1 MQQNAIL
8 SVVMDDLLELDNIS
22 LIKFFIKMKR
32 QLTSILLFSALLV
45 GGAST
50 FVSCKDYDSDAAY
63 EAQAQANK
71 TIAQLIAQQAK
82 DVKALSAAIDS
93 AKCTCTDAKTIALM
107 EKQLKENENIL
118 KTLKNHL
125 KTNIENDAEVQN
137 AIIKL
142 TTDSLK
148 NGELSNSVKKLIL
161 GDYQDLNTAIQK
173 SKAYEDILLKVTGN
187 SDSVKTI
194 WRDLYGDT
202 ETGTVGITKNVDQLL
217 KDMTYT
223 MALAQADSQ
232 RIDTLSA
239 RLYTEIE
246 NATNNVISQIPS
258 DEHINGLIGSKLA
271 DYYTKTDI
279 DNKIEDIQKQ
289 IDALKNSVDDIL
301 NKQVSGI
308 IIQASESPITG
319 YENTPFGV
327 QVNFLGAYYGHADEG
342 VEFANKK
349 LAGTLI
355 SDAADNAGII
365 YVTVNPANVDPSAIN
380 LKLVDSQ
387 GNEAPYKLEWA
398 NTDKILTAGV
408 SRAVS
413 TSKNGFYA
421 VKVSLDE
428 ESLNKAKVWTSED
441 AQKLKSVAKNLLDKL
456 RHPKSTNLQLGNI
469 ASTINSTFNN
479 RLKLYA
485 VEATWTQRGTDGKLV
500 DKKVTSAYKLAAS
513 PMSPLSFEFLKD
525 GINVDLPTIPTLQ
538 SIINFNDYKFNWTP
552 IEGMGNMKTS
562 VTLKGMPDLDN
573 IKVTM
578 DGKVQAPKVNVDK
591 ATITFGQTELKGEV
605 GKDGK
610 VTIDLSELQ
619 KNTTA
624 DVKVSVGDIKINPDD
639 VHITLDTSA
648 KKDMTYD
655 VEIPMDEFNKIID
668 NINNQVGNMIGNVN
682 GIVDKV
688 NKYTDAIDGQ
698 LISRINTYINKFE
711 NLLTKSNSLLQP
723 AMFYRTNGG
732 SFGQLARVAEGAS
745 YLKLNGSEAST
756 VFVASSYTAEL
767 LAPAYMKEIT
777 VDGGATLTGAG
788 QSGSKVVLKNGQ
800 YKVGFKATKAGVY
813 TITYNAVDYFGKT
826 VSKKFYVKVVK

>member
-82 DVKALSAAIDS
+82 DVEDLNLKLQAIKS
-93 AKCTCTDAKTIALM
+93 CSCTDEKT
-107 EKQLKENENIL
+107 KQLIEDQI
-118 KTLKNHL
+118 
-125 KTNIENDAEVQN
+125 KTNQNIIAELKRQMTDNITNDEAVKN
-137 AIIKL
+137 AIATL
-142 TTDSLK
+142 TKQT
-148 NGELSNSVKKLIL
+148 IL
-161 GDYQDLNTAIQK
+161 GSYADLNTAIQNSQVYK
-173 SKAYEDILLKVTGN
+173 DIMLKLAGN
-187 SDSVKTI
+187 NSELADSVKTI
-194 WRDLYGDT
+194 WGDLYGNE
-202 ETGTVGITKNVDQLL
+202 ETGKVGITKKVDQLL
-217 KDMTYT
+217 QDMQYT
-223 MALAQADSQ
+223 KALAKADSQ

-246 NATNNVISQIPS
+246 NATNKVIGMIPT
-258 DEHINGLIGSKLA
+258 DEKINGMIGSQLA
-271 DYYTKTDI
+271 DYYTKT
-279 DNKIEDIQKQ
+279 Q
-289 IDALKNSVDDIL
+289 IDSKIKGLQGQIDTLKNSVDDIL

-342 VEFANKK
+342 VEFAGQK

-365 YVTVNPANVDPSAIN
+365 YVTVNPANVKPSAIS

-387 GNEAPYKLEWA
+387 GNVAPYKLEWA

-441 AQKLKSVAKNLLDKL
+441 AQKLKSVGKNLLDKL

-485 VEATWTQRGTDGKLV
+485 VEATWTQRGLDGKLV
-500 DKKVTSAYKLAAS
+500 EKKVTSDYKLAAS

-525 GINVDLPTIPTLQ
+525 GINVDLPSIPTLQ
-538 SIINFNDYKFNWTP
+538 SKINFSSYKFNWTP
-552 IEGMGNMKTS
+552 IEGMGNVKTT
-562 VTLKGMPDLDN
+562 VTLSGMPDLNN
-573 IKVTM
+573 IEINGSIVIPDVK
-578 DGKVQAPKVNVDK
+578 PNVV
-591 ATITFGQTELKGEV
+591 IQT
-605 GKDGK
+605 KDGK
-610 VTIDLSELQ
+610 TQLKGQLVNGEYVFDLSQLDA
-619 KNTTA
+619 KA
-624 DVKVSVGDIKINPDD
+624 DVKIGNINVSKNNFTIHVPENK
-639 VHITLDTSA
+639 T
-648 KKDMTYD
+648 KDFEVT
-655 VEIPMDEFNKIID
+655 IPMDEFNKIID

-688 NKYTDAIDGQ
+688 NKFTDEIDGQ

-723 AMFYRTNGG
+723 AMFYRTNNG

-777 VDGGATLTGAG
+777 VDGGATLTAAG

>member
-71 TIAQLIAQQAK
+71 TIAELIAQQAK
-82 DVKALSAAIDS
+82 DVKALSAAIEA

-107 EKQLKENENIL
+107 EKQLKENETILETL
-118 KTLKNHL
+118 KTHL
-125 KTNIENDAEVQN
+125 KTNIENDAAVQN

-148 NGELSNSVKKLIL
+148 NNSELSASVKKLIL

-194 WRDLYGDT
+194 WRDFYGDT
-202 ETGTVGITKNVDQLL
+202 ETGKIGITKNVDQLL

-223 MALAQADSQ
+223 KALAQADSE

-246 NATNNVISQIPS
+246 KATNNVISQIPS
-258 DEHINGLIGSKLA
+258 DEHIDGLIGSKLA

-279 DNKIEDIQKQ
+279 DNKIKDIQKQ

-342 VEFANKK
+342 VNFAGQK

-355 SDAADNAGII
+355 SDADDNAGII
-365 YVTVNPANVDPSAIN
+365 YVTVNPANVAPSAIH

-441 AQKLKSVAKNLLDKL
+441 AQKLKSVGKNLLDKL

-485 VEATWTQRGTDGKLV
+485 VEATWKQLDTKGNLV
-500 DKKVTSAYKLAAS
+500 EKKVTSAYKLAAS

-538 SIINFNDYKFNWTP
+538 SKINFNNYKFTWTP
-552 IEGMGNMKTS
+552 IEHMGNVKTK
-562 VTLKGMPDLDN
+562 VTLEGIPDVDN
-573 IKVTM
+573 IKINGNVWVPKPEVGVT
-578 DGKVQAPKVNVDK
+578 
-591 ATITFGQTELKGEV
+591 IV
-605 GKDGK
+605 GKDKITGK
-610 VTIDLSELQ
+610 LGEDGKTVVFDLSSLGA
-619 KNTTA
+619 TA
-624 DVKVSVGDIKINPDD
+624 DVTIGSVKINPED
-639 VHITLDTSA
+639 VHVTVGKTNGE
-648 KKDMTYD
+648 YD
-655 VEIPMDEFNKIID
+655 VTIPMDEFNKIID

-723 AMFYRTNGG
+723 AMFYRTNSG

-767 LAPAYMKEIT
+767 LAPAYMKEIS
-777 VDGGATLTGAG
+777 VDGGATLTAAG

-826 VSKKFYVKVVK
+826 PVSKSKKFYVKVVK

>member
-1 MQQNAIL
+1 
-8 SVVMDDLLELDNIS
+8 
-22 LIKFFIKMKR
+22 MKR
-32 QLTSILLFSALLV
+32 QVTSILLFSALVL

-82 DVKALSAAIDS
+82 DVEELNGKLDRIKQCS
-93 AKCTCTDAKTIALM
+93 CTDEHTLELIEQQIASNNKVIA
-107 EKQLKENENIL
+107 ELKRQMTDNI
-118 KTLKNHL
+118 
-125 KTNIENDAEVQN
+125 TNDQAVKN
-137 AIIKL
+137 AIA
-142 TTDSLK
+142 T
-148 NGELSNSVKKLIL
+148 LSKQTIL
-161 GDYQDLNTAIQK
+161 GSYADLNTAIQN
-173 SKAYEDILLKVTGN
+173 SQAYKDIMLKLAGN
-187 SDSVKTI
+187 NSELADSVKTI
-194 WRDLYGDT
+194 WGDLYGDT
-202 ETGTVGITKNVDQLL
+202 ETGKVGITKKVDQLL
-217 KDMTYT
+217 EEMAYT
-223 MALAQADSQ
+223 KALAKADSQ

-246 NATNNVISQIPS
+246 NATNKVVDMIPT
-258 DEHINGLIGSKLA
+258 DEDINHLIGSQLA
-271 DYYTKTDI
+271 DYYTKT
-279 DNKIEDIQKQ
+279 Q
-289 IDALKNSVDDIL
+289 IDSKIKGLQGQIDTLKNSVDDIL
-301 NKQVSGI
+301 NLQVSGI
-308 IIQASESPITG
+308 TIQASESPITG

-327 QVNFLGAYYGHADEG
+327 QVNFLGAYYGHAEEG
-342 VEFANKK
+342 GEFAGKK
-349 LAGTLI
+349 LTGTLI
-355 SDAADNAGII
+355 SDADDNSGII
-365 YVTVNPANVDPSAIN
+365 YVTVNPANVAPSAIH

-441 AQKLKSVAKNLLDKL
+441 AQKLKSVGKNLLDKL

-485 VEATWTQRGTDGKLV
+485 VEATWSQRGLDGKLV

-525 GINVDLPTIPTLQ
+525 GINVDLPSIPTLEQ
-538 SIINFNDYKFNWTP
+538 KGLRLERFNTIKVD
-552 IEGMGNMKTS
+552 GMDNMHVNTTATISGIPTS
-562 VTLKGMPDLDN
+562 VTIDGTVVPTAQIVEKYPTRVRPNGTVDLSGLDVKVDDVNLGNNVVVTLHKGNLEN
-573 IKVTM
+573 VGVTM
-578 DGKVQAPKVNVDK
+578 DV
-591 ATITFGQTELKGEV
+591 
-605 GKDGK
+605 
-610 VTIDLSELQ
+610 
-619 KNTTA
+619 
-624 DVKVSVGDIKINPDD
+624 
-639 VHITLDTSA
+639 
-648 KKDMTYD
+648 
-655 VEIPMDEFNKIID
+655 PMDDFNAIIKDLNSQID
-668 NINNQVGNMIGNVN
+668 NMVGNVN
-682 GIVDKV
+682 NYIDKV
-688 NKYTDAIDGQ
+688 NKFEETIDGQ
-698 LISRINTYINKFE
+698 LINRINTYINKFE

-767 LAPAYMKEIT
+767 LAPAYMKEIS
-777 VDGGATLTGAG
+777 VDGGATLTAAG

-800 YKVGFKATKAGVY
+800 YKVGFKATQAGVY

-826 VSKKFYVKVVK
+826 PVSKSKKFYVKVVK

>member
-82 DVKALSAAIDS
+82 DVEILNGKLNAI
-93 AKCTCTDAKTIALM
+93 KTCSCSDAHT
-107 EKQLKENENIL
+107 KELIETQI
-118 KTLKNHL
+118 
-125 KTNIENDAEVQN
+125 KTNQNIIAELKRQMTANITNDEDVKN
-137 AIIKL
+137 AIA
-142 TTDSLK
+142 T
-148 NGELSNSVKKLIL
+148 LSKQTIL
-161 GDYQDLNTAIQK
+161 GSYATLNEAIQN
-173 SKAYEDILLKVTGN
+173 STAYQDILLKLAGN
-187 SDSVKTI
+187 NKELADSVKTI
-194 WRDLYGDT
+194 WGDLYGDK
-202 ETGTVGITKNVDQLL
+202 ETGKVGITKNVDQLL

-223 MALAQADSQ
+223 KALAQADSE

-239 RLYTEIE
+239 RLYTEIA
-246 NATNNVISQIPS
+246 NATNKVVGMIPT
-258 DEHINGLIGSKLA
+258 DEDINGLIGSQLA
-271 DYYTKTDI
+271 DYYTKT
-279 DNKIEDIQKQ
+279 Q
-289 IDALKNSVDDIL
+289 IDSKIKGLQGQIDTLKNSVDDIL

-355 SDAADNAGII
+355 SDADDNAGII

-387 GNEAPYKLEWA
+387 GNVAPYKLEWA

-441 AQKLKSVAKNLLDKL
+441 AQKLKSVAKNLLNKL

-485 VEATWTQRGTDGKLV
+485 VEATWTQRGLDGKLV
-500 DKKVTSAYKLAAS
+500 DKKVTSEYKLAAS

-525 GINVDLPTIPTLQ
+525 GINVDLPSIPTLQ
-538 SIINFNDYKFNWTP
+538 SKINFDNYKFTWTP
-552 IEGMGNMKTS
+552 IEHMGDVKTK
-562 VTLKGMPDLDN
+562 VTLEGIPDVDN
-573 IKVTM
+573 IKINGSVWVPKPQVGVT
-578 DGKVQAPKVNVDK
+578 
-591 ATITFGQTELKGEV
+591 IV
-605 GKDGK
+605 GKDQITGTLSEDGK
-610 VTIDLSELQ
+610 TVIFDLSSLGAE
-619 KNTTA
+619 A
-624 DVKVSVGDIKINPDD
+624 DVEIGSVKINPND
-639 VHITLDTSA
+639 VHVTVGKTS
-648 KKDMTYD
+648 DTYD
-655 VEIPMDEFNKIID
+655 VTIPMDEFNKIID

-682 GIVDKV
+682 GMVDKV
-688 NKYTDAIDGQ
+688 NKFSDEIDGQ

>member
-82 DVKALSAAIDS
+82 DVEILNAKLNAIKTCS
-93 AKCTCTDAKTIALM
+93 CTDEKTKKMIEDQIASNTKIIA
-107 EKQLKENENIL
+107 ELKRQMTNNI
-118 KTLKNHL
+118 
-125 KTNIENDAEVQN
+125 TNDEDVKN
-137 AIIKL
+137 AIA
-142 TTDSLK
+142 T
-148 NGELSNSVKKLIL
+148 LSKQTIL
-161 GDYQDLNTAIQK
+161 GSYATLNEAIQN
-173 SKAYEDILLKVTGN
+173 STAYQDILLKLAGN
-187 SDSVKTI
+187 NKELADSVKTI
-194 WRDLYGDT
+194 WGDLYGDK
-202 ETGTVGITKNVDQLL
+202 ETGKVGITKNVDQLL

-223 MALAQADSQ
+223 KALAQADSE

-239 RLYTEIE
+239 RLYTEIA
-246 NATNNVISQIPS
+246 NATNKVVGMIPT
-258 DEHINGLIGSKLA
+258 DEDINGLIGSQLA
-271 DYYTKTDI
+271 DYYTKT
-279 DNKIEDIQKQ
+279 Q
-289 IDALKNSVDDIL
+289 IDSKIKGLQGQIDTLKNSVDDIL

-342 VEFANKK
+342 VTFAGQK

-441 AQKLKSVAKNLLDKL
+441 AQKLKSVAKNLLNKL

-485 VEATWTQRGTDGKLV
+485 VEATWTQRGLDGKLV
-500 DKKVTSAYKLAAS
+500 DKKVTSEYKLAAS

-525 GINVDLPTIPTLQ
+525 GINVDLPSIPTLQ
-538 SIINFNDYKFNWTP
+538 SKINFDNYKFTWTP
-552 IEGMGNMKTS
+552 IEHMGDVKTK
-562 VTLKGMPDLDN
+562 VTLEGIPDVDN
-573 IKVTM
+573 IKINGSVWVPKPQVGVT
-578 DGKVQAPKVNVDK
+578 
-591 ATITFGQTELKGEV
+591 IV
-605 GKDGK
+605 GKDQITGTLSEDGK
-610 VTIDLSELQ
+610 TVIFDLSSLGAE
-619 KNTTA
+619 A
-624 DVKVSVGDIKINPDD
+624 DVEIGSVRINPND
-639 VHITLDTSA
+639 VHVTVGKTS
-648 KKDMTYD
+648 DTYD
-655 VEIPMDEFNKIID
+655 VTIPMDEFNKIID

-682 GIVDKV
+682 GMVDKV
-688 NKYTDAIDGQ
+688 NKFSDEIDGQ

>member
-82 DVKALSAAIDS
+82 DVEDLNLKLQAIKS
-93 AKCTCTDAKTIALM
+93 CSCTDEKTRKMIEDQIASNTKIIAELKRQMTDNITNDEAVKNAIATLTKKTI
-107 EKQLKENENIL
+107 
-118 KTLKNHL
+118 
-125 KTNIENDAEVQN
+125 
-137 AIIKL
+137 
-142 TTDSLK
+142 
-148 NGELSNSVKKLIL
+148 L
-161 GDYQDLNTAIQK
+161 GSYADLNTAIQE
-173 SKAYEDILLKVTGN
+173 SDAYKNIMLKLAGN
-187 SDSVKTI
+187 NKELADSVKTI
-194 WRDLYGDT
+194 WGDLYGDT
-202 ETGTVGITKNVDQLL
+202 ETGKVGITKNVDQLL
-217 KDMTYT
+217 QDMKYT
-223 MALAQADSQ
+223 KALAQADSQ
-232 RIDTLSA
+232 RIDTLCTH
-239 RLYTEIE
+239 LYTEIA
-246 NATNNVISQIPS
+246 NATNKVVGMIPT
-258 DEHINGLIGSKLA
+258 DEKINGMIGSQLA
-271 DYYTKTDI
+271 DYYTKT
-279 DNKIEDIQKQ
+279 Q
-289 IDALKNSVDDIL
+289 IDSKIKGLQGQIDTLKNSVDDIL

-342 VEFANKK
+342 VEFAGKK

-365 YVTVNPANVDPSAIN
+365 YVTVNPANVKPSDIS

-387 GNEAPYKLEWA
+387 GNVAPYKLEWA

-441 AQKLKSVAKNLLDKL
+441 AQELKSVAKNLLDKL

-485 VEATWTQRGTDGKLV
+485 VEATWTQRGLDGKLV
-500 DKKVTSAYKLAAS
+500 EKKVTSDYKLAAS

-525 GINVDLPTIPTLQ
+525 GINVDFPTIPTLQ
-538 SIINFNDYKFNWTP
+538 SKINFNNYKFTWTP
-552 IEGMGNMKTS
+552 IEHMGNVKTK
-562 VTLKGMPDLDN
+562 VTLEGIPDVDN
-573 IKVTM
+573 IKINGNVWVPKPEVGVT
-578 DGKVQAPKVNVDK
+578 
-591 ATITFGQTELKGEV
+591 IV
-605 GKDGK
+605 GKDKITGK
-610 VTIDLSELQ
+610 LGEDGKTVVFDLSSLGA
-619 KNTTA
+619 TA
-624 DVKVSVGDIKINPDD
+624 DVTIGSVKINPEDVQVSVGKTNGE
-639 VHITLDTSA
+639 
-648 KKDMTYD
+648 YD
-655 VEIPMDEFNKIID
+655 VTIPMDEFNKIID

>member
-1 MQQNAIL
+1 
-8 SVVMDDLLELDNIS
+8 
-22 LIKFFIKMKR
+22 MKR

-82 DVKALSAAIDS
+82 DVEELNGKLDRIKQCS
-93 AKCTCTDAKTIALM
+93 CTDEHTLELIEQQIASNNKVIA
-107 EKQLKENENIL
+107 ELKRQMTDNI
-118 KTLKNHL
+118 
-125 KTNIENDAEVQN
+125 TNDQAVKN
-137 AIIKL
+137 AIA
-142 TTDSLK
+142 T
-148 NGELSNSVKKLIL
+148 LSKQTIL
-161 GDYQDLNTAIQK
+161 GSYADLNTAIQN
-173 SKAYEDILLKVTGN
+173 SQAYKDIMLKLAGN
-187 SDSVKTI
+187 NSELADSVKTI
-194 WRDLYGDT
+194 WGDLYGDT
-202 ETGTVGITKNVDQLL
+202 ETGKVGITKKVDKLL
-217 KDMTYT
+217 EEMVYT
-223 MALAQADSQ
+223 KALAKADSQ

-246 NATNNVISQIPS
+246 NATNKVVDMIPT
-258 DEHINGLIGSKLA
+258 DEDINHLIGSQLA
-271 DYYTKTDI
+271 DYYTKT
-279 DNKIEDIQKQ
+279 Q
-289 IDALKNSVDDIL
+289 IDSKIKGLQGQIDTLKNSVDDIL
-301 NKQVSGI
+301 NLQVSGI
-308 IIQASESPITG
+308 TIQASESPITG

-342 VEFANKK
+342 VTFAGQK

-355 SDAADNAGII
+355 SDADDNAGII
-365 YVTVNPANVDPSAIN
+365 YVTVNPANVAPSAIH

-441 AQKLKSVAKNLLDKL
+441 AQKLKSVGKNLLDKL

-485 VEATWTQRGTDGKLV
+485 VEATWSQRGLDGKLV

-525 GINVDLPTIPTLQ
+525 GINVDLPSIPTLEQ
-538 SIINFNDYKFNWTP
+538 KGLRLERFNTIKVD
-552 IEGMGNMKTS
+552 GMDNMHVNTTATISGIPTS
-562 VTLKGMPDLDN
+562 VTIDGTVVPTAQIVEKYPTRVLPNGTVDLSGLDVKVGDVNLGNNVVVTLHKGNLEN
-573 IKVTM
+573 VGVTM
-578 DGKVQAPKVNVDK
+578 DV
-591 ATITFGQTELKGEV
+591 
-605 GKDGK
+605 
-610 VTIDLSELQ
+610 
-619 KNTTA
+619 
-624 DVKVSVGDIKINPDD
+624 
-639 VHITLDTSA
+639 
-648 KKDMTYD
+648 
-655 VEIPMDEFNKIID
+655 PMDDFNAIIKDLNSQID
-668 NINNQVGNMIGNVN
+668 NMVGNVN
-682 GIVDKV
+682 NYIDKV
-688 NKYTDAIDGQ
+688 NKFEETIDGQ
-698 LISRINTYINKFE
+698 LINRINTYINKFE

-767 LAPAYMKEIT
+767 LAPAYMKEIS
-777 VDGGATLTGAG
+777 VDGGATLTAAG

-800 YKVGFKATKAGVY
+800 YKVGFKATQAGVY

-826 VSKKFYVKVVK
+826 PVSKSKKFYVKVVK

>member
-82 DVKALSAAIDS
+82 DVEDLNLKLQAIKSCSCTDEKTKALI
-93 AKCTCTDAKTIALM
+93 
-107 EKQLKENENIL
+107 ENQI
-118 KTLKNHL
+118 
-125 KTNIENDAEVQN
+125 KTNQTIIAELKRQMTANITNDEDVKN
-137 AIIKL
+137 AIA
-142 TTDSLK
+142 T
-148 NGELSNSVKKLIL
+148 LSKQTIL
-161 GDYQDLNTAIQK
+161 GSYADLNTAIQK
-173 SKAYEDILLKVTGN
+173 SQAYQDIMLKLAGN
-187 SDSVKTI
+187 NSALADSVKTI
-194 WRDLYGDT
+194 WGALNGD
-202 ETGTVGITKNVDQLL
+202 EEAAGKFGITKNVDQLL

-223 MALAQADSQ
+223 KALAQADSE

-239 RLYTEIE
+239 RLYKEIE
-246 NATNNVISQIPS
+246 IATNKVVGMIPT
-258 DEHINGLIGSKLA
+258 DEKINGMIGSQLA
-271 DYYTKTDI
+271 DYYTKT
-279 DNKIEDIQKQ
+279 Q
-289 IDALKNSVDDIL
+289 IDSKIKGLQGQIDTLKNSVDDIL

-342 VEFANKK
+342 VEFAGKK

-365 YVTVNPANVDPSAIN
+365 YVTVNPANVDPSAIH

-387 GNEAPYKLEWA
+387 GNVAPYKLEWA

-441 AQKLKSVAKNLLDKL
+441 AQKLKSVGKNLLDKL

-485 VEATWTQRGTDGKLV
+485 VEATWSQRGLDGKLV

-525 GINVDLPTIPTLQ
+525 GINVDLPSIPTLEQ
-538 SIINFNDYKFNWTP
+538 KGLRLERFNTIKVD
-552 IEGMGNMKTS
+552 GMDNMHVNTTATISGIPTS
-562 VTLKGMPDLDN
+562 VTIDGTVVPTAQIVEKYPTRVQPDGTVDLSGLEVKVGNVNLGDNVVVTLHKGNLEN
-573 IKVTM
+573 VGVTM
-578 DGKVQAPKVNVDK
+578 DV
-591 ATITFGQTELKGEV
+591 
-605 GKDGK
+605 
-610 VTIDLSELQ
+610 
-619 KNTTA
+619 
-624 DVKVSVGDIKINPDD
+624 
-639 VHITLDTSA
+639 
-648 KKDMTYD
+648 
-655 VEIPMDEFNKIID
+655 PMDDFNAIIKDLNSQID
-668 NINNQVGNMIGNVN
+668 NMVGNVN
-682 GIVDKV
+682 NYIDKV
-688 NKYTDAIDGQ
+688 NKFEETIDGQ

-777 VDGGATLTGAG
+777 VNGGATLTAAG

>member
-1 MQQNAIL
+1 
-8 SVVMDDLLELDNIS
+8 
-22 LIKFFIKMKR
+22 MKR

-82 DVKALSAAIDS
+82 DVEELNGKLERIKQCS
-93 AKCTCTDAKTIALM
+93 CTDAHT
-107 EKQLKENENIL
+107 KELIEDQI
-118 KTLKNHL
+118 
-125 KTNIENDAEVQN
+125 KTNQNIIAELKRQMTNNITNDADVKN
-137 AIIKL
+137 AIA
-142 TTDSLK
+142 T
-148 NGELSNSVKKLIL
+148 LSKQTIL
-161 GDYQDLNTAIQK
+161 GSYADLNTAIQN
-173 SKAYEDILLKVTGN
+173 SKAYKDIITELAGN
-187 SDSVKTI
+187 NKELADSVKTI
-194 WRDLYGDT
+194 WGDLYGDK
-202 ETGTVGITKNVDQLL
+202 ETGKVGITSKVDQLL

-223 MALAQADSQ
+223 KALAKADSQ

-239 RLYTEIE
+239 RLYKEIE
-246 NATNNVISQIPS
+246 IATNKVVGMIPT
-258 DEHINGLIGSKLA
+258 DEKINGMIGSQLA
-271 DYYTKTDI
+271 DYYTKT
-279 DNKIEDIQKQ
+279 Q
-289 IDALKNSVDDIL
+289 IDSKIKGLQGQIDTLKNSVDDIL
-301 NKQVSGI
+301 NLQVSGI
-308 IIQASESPITG
+308 TIQASESPITG

-342 VEFANKK
+342 VTFAGQK

-355 SDAADNAGII
+355 SDADDNAGII
-365 YVTVNPANVDPSAIN
+365 YVTVNPANVAPSAIH

-441 AQKLKSVAKNLLDKL
+441 AQKLKSVGKNLLDKL

-485 VEATWTQRGTDGKLV
+485 VEATWTQRGLDGKLV

-525 GINVDLPTIPTLQ
+525 GINVDLPSIPTLQ
-538 SIINFNDYKFNWTP
+538 SKINFDNYKFTWTP
-552 IEGMGNMKTS
+552 IEHMGDVKTK
-562 VTLKGMPDLDN
+562 VTLEGIPDVDN
-573 IKVTM
+573 IKINGSVWVPKPQVGVT
-578 DGKVQAPKVNVDK
+578 
-591 ATITFGQTELKGEV
+591 IV
-605 GKDGK
+605 GKDQITGTLSEDGK
-610 VTIDLSELQ
+610 TVIFDLSSLGAE
-619 KNTTA
+619 A
-624 DVKVSVGDIKINPDD
+624 DVEIGSVKINPND
-639 VHITLDTSA
+639 VHVTVGKTS
-648 KKDMTYD
+648 DTYD
-655 VEIPMDEFNKIID
+655 VTIPMDEFNKIID

-682 GIVDKV
+682 GMVDKV
-688 NKYTDAIDGQ
+688 NKFSDEIDGQ

-813 TITYNAVDYFGKT
+813 TITYNAVDYFGKP
-826 VSKKFYVKVVK
+826 VSNKKFYVKVVK

>member
-82 DVKALSAAIDS
+82 DVEDLNLKLQAIKS
-93 AKCTCTDAKTIALM
+93 CSCTDEKTKKMIEDQIATNAKIIA
-107 EKQLKENENIL
+107 ELKRQMTDNI
-118 KTLKNHL
+118 
-125 KTNIENDAEVQN
+125 TNDQAVKN
-137 AIIKL
+137 AIA
-142 TTDSLK
+142 T
-148 NGELSNSVKKLIL
+148 LSKQTIL
-161 GDYQDLNTAIQK
+161 GSYADLNTAIQN
-173 SKAYEDILLKVTGN
+173 SKAYKDIITELAGN
-187 SDSVKTI
+187 NKELADSVKTI
-194 WRDLYGDT
+194 WGDLYGDK
-202 ETGTVGITKNVDQLL
+202 ETGKVGITSKVDQLL

-223 MALAQADSQ
+223 KALAQADSE

-246 NATNNVISQIPS
+246 KATNKVVGMIPT
-258 DEHINGLIGSKLA
+258 DEDINGLISSQLT
-271 DYYTKTDI
+271 DYYTKSQI
-279 DNKIEDIQKQ
+279 DSKIEGLQGQ
-289 IDALKNSVDDIL
+289 IDTLKNSVDDIL

-342 VEFANKK
+342 VTFAGQK

-365 YVTVNPANVDPSAIN
+365 YVTVNPANVKPSAIS

-387 GNEAPYKLEWA
+387 GNVAPYKLEWA

-413 TSKNGFYA
+413 TSNNGFYA

-441 AQKLKSVAKNLLDKL
+441 AQELKSVAKNLLDKL

-485 VEATWTQRGTDGKLV
+485 VEATWTQRGLDGKLV

-525 GINVDLPTIPTLQ
+525 GINVDLPSIPTLEQ
-538 SIINFNDYKFNWTP
+538 KGLRLERFNTIKVD
-552 IEGMGNMKTS
+552 GMDNMHVNTTATISGIPTS
-562 VTLKGMPDLDN
+562 VTIDGTIVPTAQIVERYPTRVQPDGTVDLSGLDVKVGNVNLGDNVVVTLHKGNLEN
-573 IKVTM
+573 VGVTM
-578 DGKVQAPKVNVDK
+578 DV
-591 ATITFGQTELKGEV
+591 
-605 GKDGK
+605 
-610 VTIDLSELQ
+610 
-619 KNTTA
+619 
-624 DVKVSVGDIKINPDD
+624 
-639 VHITLDTSA
+639 
-648 KKDMTYD
+648 
-655 VEIPMDEFNKIID
+655 PMDDFNAIIKDLNSQID
-668 NINNQVGNMIGNVN
+668 NMVGNVN
-682 GIVDKV
+682 NYIDKV
-688 NKYTDAIDGQ
+688 NKFEETIDGQ
-698 LISRINTYINKFE
+698 LINRINTYINKFE

-777 VDGGATLTGAG
+777 VNGGATLTAAG

>member
-82 DVKALSAAIDS
+82 DVKDLNGKLNAIKQCS
-93 AKCTCTDAKTIALM
+93 CTDQKT
-107 EKQLKENENIL
+107 KELIEDQI
-118 KTLKNHL
+118 
-125 KTNIENDAEVQN
+125 KTNQKIIAELKRQMTDNITNDADVKN
-137 AIIKL
+137 AIA
-142 TTDSLK
+142 T
-148 NGELSNSVKKLIL
+148 LSKQTIL
-161 GDYQDLNTAIQK
+161 GSYADLNTAIQN
-173 SKAYEDILLKVTGN
+173 SKAYKDIITELAGN
-187 SDSVKTI
+187 NKELADSVKTI
-194 WRDLYGDT
+194 WGDLYGDK
-202 ETGTVGITKNVDQLL
+202 ETGKVGITSKVDQLL

-223 MALAQADSQ
+223 KALAQADSE

-239 RLYTEIE
+239 RLYTEIKK
-246 NATNNVISQIPS
+246 ATNKVVGMIPT
-258 DEHINGLIGSKLA
+258 DMDINGLISSQLT
-271 DYYTKTDI
+271 DYYTKSQI
-279 DNKIEDIQKQ
+279 DSKIEGLQGQ
-289 IDALKNSVDDIL
+289 IDTLKNSVDDIL

-342 VEFANKK
+342 VTFAGQK
-349 LAGTLI
+349 LASTLI

-365 YVTVNPANVDPSAIN
+365 YVTVNPANVKPSAIH

-387 GNEAPYKLEWA
+387 GNVAPYKLEWA

-413 TSKNGFYA
+413 TSNNGFYA

-441 AQKLKSVAKNLLDKL
+441 AQKLKSVGKNLLDKL

-485 VEATWTQRGTDGKLV
+485 VEATWSQRGLDGKLV

-538 SIINFNDYKFNWTP
+538 SKINFSSYKFNWTP
-552 IEGMGNMKTS
+552 IEGMGNVKTT
-562 VTLKGMPDLDN
+562 VTLSGMPDLNN
-573 IKVTM
+573 IEINGSIVIPDVK
-578 DGKVQAPKVNVDK
+578 PNVV
-591 ATITFGQTELKGEV
+591 IQT
-605 GKDGK
+605 KDGK
-610 VTIDLSELQ
+610 TQLKGQLVNGEYVFDLSQLDA
-619 KNTTA
+619 KA
-624 DVKVSVGDIKINPDD
+624 DVKIGNINVSKNNFTIHVPENK
-639 VHITLDTSA
+639 T
-648 KKDMTYD
+648 KDFEVT
-655 VEIPMDEFNKIID
+655 IPMDEFNNIID

-688 NKYTDAIDGQ
+688 NKFTDEIDGQ

-723 AMFYRTNGG
+723 AMFYRTNNG

-777 VDGGATLTGAG
+777 VDGGATLTAAG

-826 VSKKFYVKVVK
+826 VSKNFYVKVVK

>member
-1 MQQNAIL
+1 
-8 SVVMDDLLELDNIS
+8 
-22 LIKFFIKMKR
+22 MKR
-32 QLTSILLFSALLV
+32 QVTSILLFSALLV

-82 DVKALSAAIDS
+82 DVEELNGKLDRIKQCS
-93 AKCTCTDAKTIALM
+93 CTDEHTIELIEQQIASNNKVIA
-107 EKQLKENENIL
+107 ELKRQMTDNI
-118 KTLKNHL
+118 
-125 KTNIENDAEVQN
+125 TNDQAVKN
-137 AIIKL
+137 AIA
-142 TTDSLK
+142 T
-148 NGELSNSVKKLIL
+148 LSKQTIL
-161 GDYQDLNTAIQK
+161 GSYADLNTAIQN
-173 SKAYEDILLKVTGN
+173 SQAYKDIMLKLAGN
-187 SDSVKTI
+187 NSELADSVKTI
-194 WRDLYGDT
+194 WGDLYGDT
-202 ETGTVGITKNVDQLL
+202 ETGKVGITKKVDKLL
-217 KDMTYT
+217 EEMVYT
-223 MALAQADSQ
+223 KALAKADSQ

-246 NATNNVISQIPS
+246 NATNKVVDMIPT
-258 DEHINGLIGSKLA
+258 DEDINHLIGSQLA
-271 DYYTKTDI
+271 DYYTKT
-279 DNKIEDIQKQ
+279 Q
-289 IDALKNSVDDIL
+289 IDSKIKGLQGQIDTLKNSVDDIL
-301 NKQVSGI
+301 NLQVSGI
-308 IIQASESPITG
+308 TIQASESPITG

-342 VEFANKK
+342 VTFAGQK

-355 SDAADNAGII
+355 SDADDNAGII
-365 YVTVNPANVDPSAIN
+365 YVTVNPANVAPSAIH

-441 AQKLKSVAKNLLDKL
+441 AQKLKSVGKNLLDKL

-485 VEATWTQRGTDGKLV
+485 VEATWSQRGLDGKLV

-525 GINVDLPTIPTLQ
+525 GINVDLPSIPTLEQ
-538 SIINFNDYKFNWTP
+538 KGLRLERFNTIKVD
-552 IEGMGNMKTS
+552 GMDNMHVNTTATISGIPTS
-562 VTLKGMPDLDN
+562 VTIDGTVVPTAQIVEKYPTRVLPNGTVDLSGLDVKVGDVNLGNNVVVTLHKGNLEN
-573 IKVTM
+573 VGVTM
-578 DGKVQAPKVNVDK
+578 DV
-591 ATITFGQTELKGEV
+591 
-605 GKDGK
+605 
-610 VTIDLSELQ
+610 
-619 KNTTA
+619 
-624 DVKVSVGDIKINPDD
+624 
-639 VHITLDTSA
+639 
-648 KKDMTYD
+648 
-655 VEIPMDEFNKIID
+655 PMDDFNAIIKDLNSQID
-668 NINNQVGNMIGNVN
+668 NMVGNVN
-682 GIVDKV
+682 NYIDKV
-688 NKYTDAIDGQ
+688 NKFEETIDGQ
-698 LISRINTYINKFE
+698 LINRINTYINKFE

-767 LAPAYMKEIT
+767 LAPAYMKEIS
-777 VDGGATLTGAG
+777 VDGGATLTAAG

-800 YKVGFKATKAGVY
+800 YKVGFKATQAGVY

-826 VSKKFYVKVVK
+826 PVSKSKKFYVKVVK

>member
-1 MQQNAIL
+1 
-8 SVVMDDLLELDNIS
+8 
-22 LIKFFIKMKR
+22 MKR
-32 QLTSILLFSALLV
+32 QVTSILLFSALVL

-82 DVKALSAAIDS
+82 DVEELNGKLDRIKQCS
-93 AKCTCTDAKTIALM
+93 CTDEHTIELIEQQIASNNKVIA
-107 EKQLKENENIL
+107 ELKRKMTDNI
-118 KTLKNHL
+118 
-125 KTNIENDAEVQN
+125 TNDQAVKN
-137 AIIKL
+137 AIA
-142 TTDSLK
+142 T
-148 NGELSNSVKKLIL
+148 LSKQTIL
-161 GDYQDLNTAIQK
+161 GSYADLNTAIQN
-173 SKAYEDILLKVTGN
+173 SQAYKDIMLKLAGN
-187 SDSVKTI
+187 NSELADSVKTI
-194 WRDLYGDT
+194 WGDLYGDT
-202 ETGTVGITKNVDQLL
+202 ETGKVGITKKVDQLL
-217 KDMTYT
+217 EEMAYT
-223 MALAQADSQ
+223 KALAKADSQ

-246 NATNNVISQIPS
+246 NATNKVVDMIPT
-258 DEHINGLIGSKLA
+258 DEDINHLIGSQLA
-271 DYYTKTDI
+271 DYYTKT
-279 DNKIEDIQKQ
+279 Q
-289 IDALKNSVDDIL
+289 IDSKIKGLQGQIDTLKNSVDDIL
-301 NKQVSGI
+301 NLQVSGI
-308 IIQASESPITG
+308 TIQASESPITG

-342 VEFANKK
+342 VTFAGQK

-355 SDAADNAGII
+355 SDADDNAGII
-365 YVTVNPANVDPSAIN
+365 YVTVNPANVAPSAIH

-413 TSKNGFYA
+413 TSNNGFYA

-441 AQKLKSVAKNLLDKL
+441 AQKLKSVGKNLLDKL

-485 VEATWTQRGTDGKLV
+485 VEATWTQRGLDGKLV

-525 GINVDLPTIPTLQ
+525 GINVDLPSIPTLEQ
-538 SIINFNDYKFNWTP
+538 KGLRLERFNTIKVD
-552 IEGMGNMKTS
+552 GMDNMHVNTTATISGIPTS
-562 VTLKGMPDLDN
+562 VTINGTIVPTAQIEEKYPTRVNPDGTVDLSGLDVKVGNVNLGDNVVVTLNKGTMNDVG
-573 IKVTM
+573 VTM
-578 DGKVQAPKVNVDK
+578 DV
-591 ATITFGQTELKGEV
+591 
-605 GKDGK
+605 
-610 VTIDLSELQ
+610 
-619 KNTTA
+619 
-624 DVKVSVGDIKINPDD
+624 
-639 VHITLDTSA
+639 
-648 KKDMTYD
+648 
-655 VEIPMDEFNKIID
+655 PMDDFNAIINDLNSQID
-668 NINNQVGNMIGNVN
+668 NMVGNVN
-682 GIVDKV
+682 NYIDKV
-688 NKYTDAIDGQ
+688 NKFEETIDGQ
-698 LISRINTYINKFE
+698 LINRINTYINKFE

-767 LAPAYMKEIT
+767 LAPAYMKEIS
-777 VDGGATLTGAG
+777 VDGGATLTAAG

-826 VSKKFYVKVVK
+826 PVSKSKKFYVKVVK

>member
-1 MQQNAIL
+1 
-8 SVVMDDLLELDNIS
+8 
-22 LIKFFIKMKR
+22 MKR
-32 QLTSILLFSALLV
+32 QVTSILLFSALVL

-82 DVKALSAAIDS
+82 DVEELNGKLDRIKQCS
-93 AKCTCTDAKTIALM
+93 CTDEHTNELIEQQIASNNKVIA
-107 EKQLKENENIL
+107 ELKRQMTDNI
-118 KTLKNHL
+118 
-125 KTNIENDAEVQN
+125 TNDQAVKN
-137 AIIKL
+137 AIA
-142 TTDSLK
+142 T
-148 NGELSNSVKKLIL
+148 LSKQTIL
-161 GDYQDLNTAIQK
+161 GSYADLNTAIQN
-173 SKAYEDILLKVTGN
+173 SQAYKDIMLKLAGN
-187 SDSVKTI
+187 NSELADSVKTI
-194 WRDLYGDT
+194 WGDLYGDT
-202 ETGTVGITKNVDQLL
+202 ETGKVGITKKVDKLL
-217 KDMTYT
+217 EEMVYT
-223 MALAQADSQ
+223 KALAKADSQ

-246 NATNNVISQIPS
+246 NATNKVVDMIPT
-258 DEHINGLIGSKLA
+258 DEDINHLIGSQLA
-271 DYYTKTDI
+271 DYYTKT
-279 DNKIEDIQKQ
+279 Q
-289 IDALKNSVDDIL
+289 IDSKIKGLQGQIDTLKNSVDDIL
-301 NKQVSGI
+301 NLQVSGI
-308 IIQASESPITG
+308 TIQASESPITG

-342 VEFANKK
+342 VKFAGQK
-349 LAGTLI
+349 LASTLI
-355 SDAADNAGII
+355 SDADDNAGII
-365 YVTVNPANVDPSAIN
+365 YVTVNPANVAPSAIH

-387 GNEAPYKLEWA
+387 GNEAPYKLKWA

-441 AQKLKSVAKNLLDKL
+441 AQKLKSVGKNLLDKL

-485 VEATWTQRGTDGKLV
+485 VEATWSQRGLDGKLV

-525 GINVDLPTIPTLQ
+525 GINVDLPSIPTLQ
-538 SIINFNDYKFNWTP
+538 SKINFSSYKFNWTP
-552 IEGMGNMKTS
+552 IEGMDSVKTT
-562 VTLKGMPDLDN
+562 VTLSGMPDLNN
-573 IKVTM
+573 IEINGSIVITDVKSDVT
-578 DGKVQAPKVNVDK
+578 
-591 ATITFGQTELKGEV
+591 IQT
-605 GKDGK
+605 KDGK
-610 VTIDLSELQ
+610 TQLKGQLVNDEYVFDLSQLDA
-619 KNTTA
+619 KA
-624 DVKVSVGDIKINPDD
+624 DVKIGNIPVSKNNFTIHVPENK
-639 VHITLDTSA
+639 T
-648 KKDMTYD
+648 KDCEVT
-655 VEIPMDEFNKIID
+655 IPMDDFNKIID
-668 NINNQVGNMIGNVN
+668 NINGQVGNMIGNVN
-682 GIVDKV
+682 GMVDKV
-688 NKYTDAIDGQ
+688 NNYADAIDGQ
-698 LISRINTYINKFE
+698 LINRINTYINKFE

-723 AMFYRTNGG
+723 AMFYTTNSG
-732 SFGQLARVAEGAS
+732 SFGQLARVAEGA

-777 VDGGATLTGAG
+777 VNGGATLTAAG

-826 VSKKFYVKVVK
+826 VSKNFYVKVVK

>member
-82 DVKALSAAIDS
+82 DVEDLNLKLQAIKS
-93 AKCTCTDAKTIALM
+93 CSCTDEKTRKMIEDQIASNTKIIAELKRQMTDNITNDEAVKNAIATLTKKTI
-107 EKQLKENENIL
+107 
-118 KTLKNHL
+118 
-125 KTNIENDAEVQN
+125 
-137 AIIKL
+137 
-142 TTDSLK
+142 
-148 NGELSNSVKKLIL
+148 L
-161 GDYQDLNTAIQK
+161 GSYADLNTAIQE
-173 SKAYEDILLKVTGN
+173 SDAYKNIMLKLAGN
-187 SDSVKTI
+187 NKELADSVKTI
-194 WRDLYGDT
+194 WGDLYGDT
-202 ETGTVGITKNVDQLL
+202 ETGKVGITKNVDQLL
-217 KDMTYT
+217 QDMKYT
-223 MALAQADSQ
+223 KALAQADSQ
-232 RIDTLSA
+232 RIDTLCTH
-239 RLYTEIE
+239 LYTEIA
-246 NATNNVISQIPS
+246 NATNKVVGMIPT
-258 DEHINGLIGSKLA
+258 DEKINGMIGSQLA
-271 DYYTKTDI
+271 DYYTKT
-279 DNKIEDIQKQ
+279 Q
-289 IDALKNSVDDIL
+289 IDSKIKGLQGQIDTLKNSVDDIL

-342 VEFANKK
+342 VEFAGKK

-365 YVTVNPANVDPSAIN
+365 YVTVNPANVKPSAIS

-387 GNEAPYKLEWA
+387 GNVAPYKLEWA

-413 TSKNGFYA
+413 TSNNGFYA

-441 AQKLKSVAKNLLDKL
+441 AQELKSVAKNLLDKL

-485 VEATWTQRGTDGKLV
+485 VEATWSQRGLDGKLV

-538 SIINFNDYKFNWTP
+538 SKINFSSYKFNWTP
-552 IEGMGNMKTS
+552 IEHMGNVKTS
-562 VTLKGMPDLDN
+562 VTLSGMPDLDN
-573 IKVTM
+573 ITINGSIVVPEITTNGTIKTK
-578 DGKVQAPKVNVDK
+578 DGK
-591 ATITFGQTELKGEV
+591 TELKAKLVNGEYV
-605 GKDGK
+605 FDLNQLNASATVKIADITVSKDNFTITVPQDK
-610 VTIDLSELQ
+610 TKDFEVT
-619 KNTTA
+619 
-624 DVKVSVGDIKINPDD
+624 
-639 VHITLDTSA
+639 
-648 KKDMTYD
+648 
-655 VEIPMDEFNKIID
+655 IPMDAFNDIID

-723 AMFYRTNGG
+723 AMFYRTNNG

>member
-1 MQQNAIL
+1 
-8 SVVMDDLLELDNIS
+8 
-22 LIKFFIKMKR
+22 MKR

-82 DVKALSAAIDS
+82 DVEELNGKLDRIKQCS
-93 AKCTCTDAKTIALM
+93 CTDEHTLELIEQQIASNNKVIA
-107 EKQLKENENIL
+107 ELKRQMTDNI
-118 KTLKNHL
+118 
-125 KTNIENDAEVQN
+125 TNDQAVKN
-137 AIIKL
+137 AIA
-142 TTDSLK
+142 T
-148 NGELSNSVKKLIL
+148 LSKQTIL
-161 GDYQDLNTAIQK
+161 GSYADLNTAIQN
-173 SKAYEDILLKVTGN
+173 SQAYKDIMLKLAGN
-187 SDSVKTI
+187 NSELADSVKTI
-194 WRDLYGDT
+194 WGDLYGDT
-202 ETGTVGITKNVDQLL
+202 ETGKVGITKKVDKLL
-217 KDMTYT
+217 EEMVYT
-223 MALAQADSQ
+223 KALAKADSQ

-246 NATNNVISQIPS
+246 NATNKVVDMIPT
-258 DEHINGLIGSKLA
+258 DEDINHLIGSQLA
-271 DYYTKTDI
+271 DYYTKT
-279 DNKIEDIQKQ
+279 Q
-289 IDALKNSVDDIL
+289 IDSKIKGLQGQIDTLKNSVDDIL
-301 NKQVSGI
+301 NLQVSGI
-308 IIQASESPITG
+308 TIQASESPITG

-342 VEFANKK
+342 VTFAGQK

-355 SDAADNAGII
+355 SDADDNAGII
-365 YVTVNPANVDPSAIN
+365 YVTVNPANVAPSAIH

-441 AQKLKSVAKNLLDKL
+441 AQKLKSVGKNLLDKL

-485 VEATWTQRGTDGKLV
+485 VEATWSQRGLDGKLV

-525 GINVDLPTIPTLQ
+525 GINVDLPSIPTLEQ
-538 SIINFNDYKFNWTP
+538 KGLRLERFNTIKVD
-552 IEGMGNMKTS
+552 GMDNMHVNTTATISGIPTS
-562 VTLKGMPDLDN
+562 VTIDGTVVPTAQIVEKYPTRVLPNGTVDLSGLDVKVDDVNLGNNVVVTLHKGNLEN
-573 IKVTM
+573 VGVTM
-578 DGKVQAPKVNVDK
+578 DV
-591 ATITFGQTELKGEV
+591 
-605 GKDGK
+605 
-610 VTIDLSELQ
+610 
-619 KNTTA
+619 
-624 DVKVSVGDIKINPDD
+624 
-639 VHITLDTSA
+639 
-648 KKDMTYD
+648 
-655 VEIPMDEFNKIID
+655 PMDDFNAIIKDLNSQID
-668 NINNQVGNMIGNVN
+668 NMVGNVN
-682 GIVDKV
+682 NYIDKV
-688 NKYTDAIDGQ
+688 NKFEETIDGQ
-698 LISRINTYINKFE
+698 LINRINTYINKFE

-767 LAPAYMKEIT
+767 LAPAYMKEIS
-777 VDGGATLTGAG
+777 VDGGATLTAAG

-800 YKVGFKATKAGVY
+800 YKVGFKATQAGVY

-826 VSKKFYVKVVK
+826 PVSKSKKFYVKVVK

>member
-1 MQQNAIL
+1 
-8 SVVMDDLLELDNIS
+8 
-22 LIKFFIKMKR
+22 MKR
-32 QLTSILLFSALLV
+32 QVTSILLFSALLV

-82 DVKALSAAIDS
+82 DVEELNGKLDRIKQCS
-93 AKCTCTDAKTIALM
+93 CTDEHTIELIEQQIASNNKVIA
-107 EKQLKENENIL
+107 ELKRQMTDNI
-118 KTLKNHL
+118 
-125 KTNIENDAEVQN
+125 TNDQAVKN
-137 AIIKL
+137 AIA
-142 TTDSLK
+142 T
-148 NGELSNSVKKLIL
+148 LSKQTIL
-161 GDYQDLNTAIQK
+161 GSYADLNTAIQN
-173 SKAYEDILLKVTGN
+173 SQAYKDIMLKLAGN
-187 SDSVKTI
+187 NSELADSVKTI
-194 WRDLYGDT
+194 WGDLYGDT
-202 ETGTVGITKNVDQLL
+202 ETGKVGITKKVDQLL
-217 KDMTYT
+217 EEMVYT
-223 MALAQADSQ
+223 KALAKADSQ

-246 NATNNVISQIPS
+246 NATNKVVDMIPT
-258 DEHINGLIGSKLA
+258 DEDINHLIGSQLA
-271 DYYTKTDI
+271 DYYTKT
-279 DNKIEDIQKQ
+279 Q
-289 IDALKNSVDDIL
+289 IDSKIKGLQGQIDTLKNSVDDIL
-301 NKQVSGI
+301 NLQVSGI
-308 IIQASESPITG
+308 TIQASESPITG

-342 VEFANKK
+342 VTFAGQK

-355 SDAADNAGII
+355 SDADDNAGII
-365 YVTVNPANVDPSAIN
+365 YVTVNPANVAPSAIH

-441 AQKLKSVAKNLLDKL
+441 AQKLKSVGKNLLDKL

-485 VEATWTQRGTDGKLV
+485 VEATWSQRGLDGKLV

-525 GINVDLPTIPTLQ
+525 GINVDLPSIPTLEQ
-538 SIINFNDYKFNWTP
+538 KGLRLERFNTIKVD
-552 IEGMGNMKTS
+552 GMDNMHVNTTATISGIPTS
-562 VTLKGMPDLDN
+562 VTIDGTVVPTAQIVEKYPTRVLPNGTVDLSGLDVKVGDVNLGNNVVATLHKGNLEN
-573 IKVTM
+573 VGVTM
-578 DGKVQAPKVNVDK
+578 DV
-591 ATITFGQTELKGEV
+591 
-605 GKDGK
+605 
-610 VTIDLSELQ
+610 
-619 KNTTA
+619 
-624 DVKVSVGDIKINPDD
+624 
-639 VHITLDTSA
+639 
-648 KKDMTYD
+648 
-655 VEIPMDEFNKIID
+655 PMDDFNAIIKDLNSQID
-668 NINNQVGNMIGNVN
+668 NMVGNVN
-682 GIVDKV
+682 NYIDKV
-688 NKYTDAIDGQ
+688 NKFEETIDGQ
-698 LISRINTYINKFE
+698 LINRINTYINKFE

-767 LAPAYMKEIT
+767 LAPAYMKEIS
-777 VDGGATLTGAG
+777 VDGGATLTAAG

-800 YKVGFKATKAGVY
+800 YKVGFKATQAGVY

-826 VSKKFYVKVVK
+826 PVSKSKKFYVKVVK

>member
-1 MQQNAIL
+1 
-8 SVVMDDLLELDNIS
+8 
-22 LIKFFIKMKR
+22 MKR

-82 DVKALSAAIDS
+82 DVEILNGKLNAIKS
-93 AKCTCTDAKTIALM
+93 CSCTDEHT
-107 EKQLKENENIL
+107 KELIENQI
-118 KTLKNHL
+118 
-125 KTNIENDAEVQN
+125 KTNQDIIAELKRQMTDNITNDQAVKD
-137 AIIKL
+137 AIA
-142 TTDSLK
+142 T
-148 NGELSNSVKKLIL
+148 LSKQTIL
-161 GDYQDLNTAIQK
+161 GSYADLNTAIQN
-173 SKAYEDILLKVTGN
+173 SKAYKDIITELAGN
-187 SDSVKTI
+187 NKELADSVKTI
-194 WRDLYGDT
+194 WGDLYGDK
-202 ETGTVGITKNVDQLL
+202 ETGKVGITSKVDQLL
-217 KDMTYT
+217 HDMEYT
-223 MALAQADSQ
+223 KALAKADSQ

-246 NATNNVISQIPS
+246 NATNKVVGMIPT
-258 DEHINGLIGSKLA
+258 DEDINSLIGSQLA
-271 DYYTKTDI
+271 DYYTKT
-279 DNKIEDIQKQ
+279 Q
-289 IDALKNSVDDIL
+289 IDSKIKGLQGQIDTLKNSVDDIL
-301 NKQVSGI
+301 NLQVSGI
-308 IIQASESPITG
+308 TIQASESPITG

-342 VEFANKK
+342 VTFAGQK

-355 SDAADNAGII
+355 SDADDNAGII
-365 YVTVNPANVDPSAIN
+365 YVTVNPANVAPSAIH

-441 AQKLKSVAKNLLDKL
+441 AQKLKSVGKNLLDKL

-485 VEATWTQRGTDGKLV
+485 VEATWSQRGLDGKLV

-538 SIINFNDYKFNWTP
+538 SKINFSSYKFNWTP
-552 IEGMGNMKTS
+552 IEHMGNVKTS
-562 VTLKGMPDLDN
+562 VTLSGMPDLDN
-573 IKVTM
+573 ITINGSIVVPEITTNGTIKTK
-578 DGKVQAPKVNVDK
+578 DGK
-591 ATITFGQTELKGEV
+591 TELKAELVNGEYV
-605 GKDGK
+605 FDLNQLNASATVKIADITVSKDNFTITVPQDK
-610 VTIDLSELQ
+610 TKDFEVT
-619 KNTTA
+619 
-624 DVKVSVGDIKINPDD
+624 
-639 VHITLDTSA
+639 
-648 KKDMTYD
+648 
-655 VEIPMDEFNKIID
+655 IPMDAFNDIID
-668 NINNQVGNMIGNVN
+668 NINSQVGNMIGNVN

-723 AMFYRTNGG
+723 AMFYRTNSG

-777 VDGGATLTGAG
+777 VDGGATLTAAG

-813 TITYNAVDYFGKT
+813 TITYNAVDYFGKP
-826 VSKKFYVKVVK
+826 VSNKKFYVKVVK

>member
-1 MQQNAIL
+1 
-8 SVVMDDLLELDNIS
+8 
-22 LIKFFIKMKR
+22 MKR
-32 QLTSILLFSALLV
+32 QVTSILLFSALVL

-82 DVKALSAAIDS
+82 DVEELNGKLDRIKQCS
-93 AKCTCTDAKTIALM
+93 CTDEHTIELIEQQIASNNKVIA
-107 EKQLKENENIL
+107 ELKRQMTDNI
-118 KTLKNHL
+118 
-125 KTNIENDAEVQN
+125 TNDQAVKN
-137 AIIKL
+137 AIA
-142 TTDSLK
+142 T
-148 NGELSNSVKKLIL
+148 LSKQTIL
-161 GDYQDLNTAIQK
+161 GSYADLNTAIQN
-173 SKAYEDILLKVTGN
+173 SQAYKDIMLKLAGN
-187 SDSVKTI
+187 NSELADSVKTI
-194 WRDLYGDT
+194 WGDLYGDT
-202 ETGTVGITKNVDQLL
+202 ETGKVGITKKVDQLL
-217 KDMTYT
+217 EEMVYT
-223 MALAQADSQ
+223 KALAKADSQ

-246 NATNNVISQIPS
+246 NATNKVVDMIPT
-258 DEHINGLIGSKLA
+258 DEDINHLIGSQLA
-271 DYYTKTDI
+271 DYYTKT
-279 DNKIEDIQKQ
+279 Q
-289 IDALKNSVDDIL
+289 IDSKIKGLQGQIDTLKNSVDDIL
-301 NKQVSGI
+301 NLQVSGI
-308 IIQASESPITG
+308 TIQASESPITG

-342 VEFANKK
+342 VTFAGQK

-355 SDAADNAGII
+355 SDADDNAGII
-365 YVTVNPANVDPSAIN
+365 YVTVNPANVAPSAIH

-413 TSKNGFYA
+413 TSNNGFYA

-441 AQKLKSVAKNLLDKL
+441 AQKLKSVGKNLLDKL

-485 VEATWTQRGTDGKLV
+485 VEATWSQRGLDGKLV

-525 GINVDLPTIPTLQ
+525 GINVDLPSIPTLEQ
-538 SIINFNDYKFNWTP
+538 KGLRLERFNTIKVD
-552 IEGMGNMKTS
+552 GMDNMHVNTTATISGIPTS
-562 VTLKGMPDLDN
+562 VTIDGTVVPTAQIVEKYPTRVLPNGTVDLSGLDVKVGDVNLGNNVVVTLHKGNLEN
-573 IKVTM
+573 VGVTM
-578 DGKVQAPKVNVDK
+578 DV
-591 ATITFGQTELKGEV
+591 
-605 GKDGK
+605 
-610 VTIDLSELQ
+610 
-619 KNTTA
+619 
-624 DVKVSVGDIKINPDD
+624 
-639 VHITLDTSA
+639 
-648 KKDMTYD
+648 
-655 VEIPMDEFNKIID
+655 PMDDFNAIIKDLNSQID
-668 NINNQVGNMIGNVN
+668 NMVGNVN
-682 GIVDKV
+682 NYIDKV
-688 NKYTDAIDGQ
+688 NKFEETIDGQ
-698 LISRINTYINKFE
+698 LINRINTYINKFE

-777 VDGGATLTGAG
+777 VNGGATLTAAG

-826 VSKKFYVKVVK
+826 PVSKSKKFYVKVVK

>member
-1 MQQNAIL
+1 
-8 SVVMDDLLELDNIS
+8 
-22 LIKFFIKMKR
+22 MKR

-82 DVKALSAAIDS
+82 DVEDLNLKLQAIKSCSCTDEKTKALI
-93 AKCTCTDAKTIALM
+93 
-107 EKQLKENENIL
+107 ENQI
-118 KTLKNHL
+118 
-125 KTNIENDAEVQN
+125 KTNQTIIAELKRQMTANITNDEDVKN
-137 AIIKL
+137 AIA
-142 TTDSLK
+142 T
-148 NGELSNSVKKLIL
+148 LSKQTIL
-161 GDYQDLNTAIQK
+161 GSYADLNTAIQK
-173 SKAYEDILLKVTGN
+173 SQAYQDIMLKLAGN
-187 SDSVKTI
+187 NSALADSVKTI
-194 WRDLYGDT
+194 WGALNGD
-202 ETGTVGITKNVDQLL
+202 EEAAGKFGITKNVDQLL

-223 MALAQADSQ
+223 KALAQADSE

-239 RLYTEIE
+239 RLYKEIE
-246 NATNNVISQIPS
+246 IATNKVVGMIPT
-258 DEHINGLIGSKLA
+258 DEKINGMIGSQLA
-271 DYYTKTDI
+271 DYYTKT
-279 DNKIEDIQKQ
+279 Q
-289 IDALKNSVDDIL
+289 IDSKIKGLQGQIDTLKNSVDDIL

-342 VEFANKK
+342 VEFAGKK

-365 YVTVNPANVDPSAIN
+365 YVTVNPANVDPSAIH

-387 GNEAPYKLEWA
+387 GNVAPYKLEWA

-441 AQKLKSVAKNLLDKL
+441 AQKLKSVGKNLLDKL

-485 VEATWTQRGTDGKLV
+485 VEATWSQRGLDGKLV

-525 GINVDLPTIPTLQ
+525 GINVDLPSIPTLEQ
-538 SIINFNDYKFNWTP
+538 KGLRLERFNTIKVD
-552 IEGMGNMKTS
+552 GMDNMHVNTTATISGIPTS
-562 VTLKGMPDLDN
+562 VTIDGTVVPTAQIVEKYPTRVQPDGTVDLSGLEVKVGNVNLGDNVVVTLHKGNLEN
-573 IKVTM
+573 VGVTM
-578 DGKVQAPKVNVDK
+578 DV
-591 ATITFGQTELKGEV
+591 
-605 GKDGK
+605 
-610 VTIDLSELQ
+610 
-619 KNTTA
+619 
-624 DVKVSVGDIKINPDD
+624 
-639 VHITLDTSA
+639 
-648 KKDMTYD
+648 
-655 VEIPMDEFNKIID
+655 PMDDFNAIIKDLNSQID
-668 NINNQVGNMIGNVN
+668 NMVGNVN
-682 GIVDKV
+682 NYIDKV
-688 NKYTDAIDGQ
+688 NKFEETIDGQ

-777 VDGGATLTGAG
+777 VNGGATLTAAG

>member
-1 MQQNAIL
+1 
-8 SVVMDDLLELDNIS
+8 
-22 LIKFFIKMKR
+22 MKR
-32 QLTSILLFSALLV
+32 QVTSILLFSALVL

-82 DVKALSAAIDS
+82 DVEELNGKLDRIKQCS
-93 AKCTCTDAKTIALM
+93 CTDEHTLELIEQQIASNNKVIA
-107 EKQLKENENIL
+107 ELKRQMTDNI
-118 KTLKNHL
+118 
-125 KTNIENDAEVQN
+125 TNDQAVKN
-137 AIIKL
+137 AIA
-142 TTDSLK
+142 T
-148 NGELSNSVKKLIL
+148 LSKQTIL
-161 GDYQDLNTAIQK
+161 GSYADLNTAIQN
-173 SKAYEDILLKVTGN
+173 SQAYKDIMLKLAGN
-187 SDSVKTI
+187 NSELADSVKTI
-194 WRDLYGDT
+194 WGDLYGDT
-202 ETGTVGITKNVDQLL
+202 ETGKVGITKKVDKLL
-217 KDMTYT
+217 EEMVYT
-223 MALAQADSQ
+223 KALAKADSQ

-246 NATNNVISQIPS
+246 NATNKVVDMIPT
-258 DEHINGLIGSKLA
+258 DEDINHLIGSQLA
-271 DYYTKTDI
+271 DYYTKT
-279 DNKIEDIQKQ
+279 Q
-289 IDALKNSVDDIL
+289 IDSKIKGLQGQIDTLKNSVDDIL
-301 NKQVSGI
+301 NLQVSGI
-308 IIQASESPITG
+308 TIQASESPITG

-342 VEFANKK
+342 VKFAGQK

-355 SDAADNAGII
+355 SDADDNAGII
-365 YVTVNPANVDPSAIN
+365 YVTVNPANVAPSAIH

-441 AQKLKSVAKNLLDKL
+441 AQKLKSVGKNLLDKL

-485 VEATWTQRGTDGKLV
+485 VEATWSQRGLDGKLV

-525 GINVDLPTIPTLQ
+525 GINVDLPSIPTLEQ
-538 SIINFNDYKFNWTP
+538 KGLRLERFNTIKVD
-552 IEGMGNMKTS
+552 GMDNMHVNTTATISGIPTS
-562 VTLKGMPDLDN
+562 VTIDGTVVPTAQIVEKYPTRVLPNGTVDLSGLDVKVGDVNLGNNVVVTLHKGNLEN
-573 IKVTM
+573 VGVTM
-578 DGKVQAPKVNVDK
+578 DV
-591 ATITFGQTELKGEV
+591 
-605 GKDGK
+605 
-610 VTIDLSELQ
+610 
-619 KNTTA
+619 
-624 DVKVSVGDIKINPDD
+624 
-639 VHITLDTSA
+639 
-648 KKDMTYD
+648 
-655 VEIPMDEFNKIID
+655 PMDDFNAIIKDLNSQID
-668 NINNQVGNMIGNVN
+668 NMVGNVN
-682 GIVDKV
+682 NYIDKV
-688 NKYTDAIDGQ
+688 NKFEETIDGQ
-698 LISRINTYINKFE
+698 LINRINTYINKFE

-767 LAPAYMKEIT
+767 LAPAYMKEIS
-777 VDGGATLTGAG
+777 VDGGATLTAAG

-800 YKVGFKATKAGVY
+800 YKVGFKATQAGVY

-826 VSKKFYVKVVK
+826 PVSKSKKFYVKVVK

>member
-1 MQQNAIL
+1 
-8 SVVMDDLLELDNIS
+8 
-22 LIKFFIKMKR
+22 MKR

-71 TIAQLIAQQAK
+71 TIAQLIAQQAQ
-82 DVKALSAAIDS
+82 DVLDLNRKLEAIKS
-93 AKCTCTDAKTIALM
+93 CSCTDAHT
-107 EKQLKENENIL
+107 KELIEQQI
-118 KTLKNHL
+118 
-125 KTNIENDAEVQN
+125 KTNEKIIAELKRQMTNNITNDADVKN
-137 AIIKL
+137 AIATL
-142 TTDSLK
+142 TKET
-148 NGELSNSVKKLIL
+148 IL
-161 GDYQDLNTAIQK
+161 GSYADLNTAIQN
-173 SKAYEDILLKVTGN
+173 SQAYKDIITELAGN
-187 SDSVKTI
+187 NKELADSVKTI
-194 WRDLYGDT
+194 WGDLYGDK
-202 ETGTVGITKNVDQLL
+202 ETGKVGITSKVDQLL

-223 MALAQADSQ
+223 KALAQADSE

-246 NATNNVISQIPS
+246 NATNKVVGMIPT
-258 DEHINGLIGSKLA
+258 DEDINGLISSQLTG
-271 DYYTKTDI
+271 YYTKSDI
-279 DNKIEDIQKQ
+279 DTKIAGLQGQ
-289 IDALKNSVDDIL
+289 IDTLKNSIDDIL

-342 VEFANKK
+342 VEFAGKK

-365 YVTVNPANVDPSAIN
+365 YVTVNPANVDPSAIS

-387 GNEAPYKLEWA
+387 GNVAPYKLEWA

-408 SRAVS
+408 SRAAS

-441 AQKLKSVAKNLLDKL
+441 AQKLKSVGKNLLDKL

-538 SIINFNDYKFNWTP
+538 SKINFNNYKFNWTP
-552 IEGMGNMKTS
+552 IEHMGNVTTT
-562 VTLKGMPDLDN
+562 VTLSGMPDLDN
-573 IKVTM
+573 IEINGSIVIPEITTTGTIKTK
-578 DGKVQAPKVNVDK
+578 DGK
-591 ATITFGQTELKGEV
+591 TELKGQLVNGEYV
-605 GKDGK
+605 FDLSQLNASATVKIADIQVSKDNFTITVPQDK
-610 VTIDLSELQ
+610 TKDVEVTI
-619 KNTTA
+619 
-624 DVKVSVGDIKINPDD
+624 P
-639 VHITLDTSA
+639 
-648 KKDMTYD
+648 MT
-655 VEIPMDEFNKIID
+655 EFNKIID

-688 NKYTDAIDGQ
+688 NKFTDEIDGQ

-732 SFGQLARVAEGAS
+732 SFGQLARIAEGAS

>member
-82 DVKALSAAIDS
+82 DVEILNGKLNAI
-93 AKCTCTDAKTIALM
+93 KTCSCSDAHT
-107 EKQLKENENIL
+107 KELIETQI
-118 KTLKNHL
+118 
-125 KTNIENDAEVQN
+125 KTNQNIIAELKRQMTANITNDEDVKN
-137 AIIKL
+137 AIA
-142 TTDSLK
+142 T
-148 NGELSNSVKKLIL
+148 LSKQTIL
-161 GDYQDLNTAIQK
+161 GSYATLNEAIQN
-173 SKAYEDILLKVTGN
+173 STAYQDILLKLAGN
-187 SDSVKTI
+187 NKELADSVKTI
-194 WRDLYGDT
+194 WGDLYGDK
-202 ETGTVGITKNVDQLL
+202 ETGKVGITKNVDQLL

-223 MALAQADSQ
+223 KALAQADSE

-239 RLYTEIE
+239 RLYTEIA
-246 NATNNVISQIPS
+246 NATNKVIGMIPT
-258 DEHINGLIGSKLA
+258 DKDINSLIGSKLT
-271 DYYTKTDI
+271 DYYTKSQIDTKIAGLQGQI
-279 DNKIEDIQKQ
+279 DN
-289 IDALKNSVDDIL
+289 LKNSVDDIL

-365 YVTVNPANVDPSAIN
+365 YVTVNPANVDPSAIH

-387 GNEAPYKLEWA
+387 GNVAPYKLEWA

-413 TSKNGFYA
+413 TSNNGFYA

-441 AQKLKSVAKNLLDKL
+441 AQKLKSVGKNLLDKL

-485 VEATWTQRGTDGKLV
+485 VEATWSQRGLDGKLV
-500 DKKVTSAYKLAAS
+500 EKKVTSAYKLAAS

-525 GINVDLPTIPTLQ
+525 GINVDLPSIPTLQ
-538 SIINFNDYKFNWTP
+538 SKINFDNYKFTWTP
-552 IEGMGNMKTS
+552 IEHMGDVKTK
-562 VTLKGMPDLDN
+562 VTLEGIPDVDN
-573 IKVTM
+573 IQINGNVWVPKPEVGVT
-578 DGKVQAPKVNVDK
+578 
-591 ATITFGQTELKGEV
+591 IV
-605 GKDGK
+605 GKDKITGK
-610 VTIDLSELQ
+610 LDKDGKTVIFDLSSLGA
-619 KNTTA
+619 TA
-624 DVKVSVGDIKINPDD
+624 DVTIGSVKINPKD
-639 VHITLDTSA
+639 VHVTVGKTTG
-648 KKDMTYD
+648 KYD
-655 VEIPMDEFNKIID
+655 VTIPMDEFNKIID

>member
-82 DVKALSAAIDS
+82 DVEILNGKLNAIKPCS
-93 AKCTCTDAKTIALM
+93 CTDEKTKKMIEDQIATNAKIIA
-107 EKQLKENENIL
+107 ELKRQMTDNI
-118 KTLKNHL
+118 
-125 KTNIENDAEVQN
+125 TNDEAVKN
-137 AIIKL
+137 AIA
-142 TTDSLK
+142 T
-148 NGELSNSVKKLIL
+148 LSKQTIL
-161 GDYQDLNTAIQK
+161 GSYATLNEAIQK
-173 SKAYEDILLKVTGN
+173 SDAYQDILLKLAGN
-187 SDSVKTI
+187 NKELADSVKTI
-194 WRDLYGDT
+194 WGDLYGDK
-202 ETGTVGITKNVDQLL
+202 ETGKVGITKNVDQLL

-223 MALAQADSQ
+223 KALAQADSE

-246 NATNNVISQIPS
+246 NATNKVKDMIPT
-258 DEHINGLIGSKLA
+258 DEDINSLIGSQLA
-271 DYYTKTDI
+271 DYYTKT
-279 DNKIEDIQKQ
+279 Q
-289 IDALKNSVDDIL
+289 IDSKIKGLQGQIDTLKNSVDDIL

-342 VEFANKK
+342 VTFAGQK

-365 YVTVNPANVDPSAIN
+365 YVTVNPANVDPSAIH

-387 GNEAPYKLEWA
+387 GNVAPYKLEWA

-413 TSKNGFYA
+413 TSNNGFYA

-441 AQKLKSVAKNLLDKL
+441 AQKLKSVGKNLLDKL

-485 VEATWTQRGTDGKLV
+485 VEATWSQRGLDGKLV

-525 GINVDLPTIPTLQ
+525 GINVDLPSIPTLQ
-538 SIINFNDYKFNWTP
+538 SKINFNNYKFTWTP
-552 IEGMGNMKTS
+552 IEHMGNVKTK
-562 VTLKGMPDLDN
+562 VTLEGIPDVDN
-573 IKVTM
+573 IKINGNVWVPKPEVGVT
-578 DGKVQAPKVNVDK
+578 
-591 ATITFGQTELKGEV
+591 IV
-605 GKDGK
+605 GKDKITGK
-610 VTIDLSELQ
+610 LGEDGKTVVFDLSSLGA
-619 KNTTA
+619 TA
-624 DVKVSVGDIKINPDD
+624 DVTIGSVQINPED
-639 VHITLDTSA
+639 VHVTVGKTNGE
-648 KKDMTYD
+648 YD
-655 VEIPMDEFNKIID
+655 VTIPMDEFNKIID

-688 NKYTDAIDGQ
+688 NKFTDEIDGQ

-723 AMFYRTNGG
+723 AMFYRTNNG

>member
-82 DVKALSAAIDS
+82 DVEELNGKLDRIKQCS
-93 AKCTCTDAKTIALM
+93 CTDEHTIELIEQQIASNNKVIA
-107 EKQLKENENIL
+107 ELKRQMTDNI
-118 KTLKNHL
+118 
-125 KTNIENDAEVQN
+125 TNDQAVKN
-137 AIIKL
+137 AIA
-142 TTDSLK
+142 T
-148 NGELSNSVKKLIL
+148 LSKQTIL
-161 GDYQDLNTAIQK
+161 GSYANLNTAIQN
-173 SKAYEDILLKVTGN
+173 SQAYKDIMLKLAGN
-187 SDSVKTI
+187 NSELADSVKTI
-194 WRDLYGDT
+194 WGDLYGDT
-202 ETGTVGITKNVDQLL
+202 ETGKVGITKKVDQLL
-217 KDMTYT
+217 KEMAYT
-223 MALAQADSQ
+223 KALAKADSQ

-246 NATNNVISQIPS
+246 NATNKVVDMIPT
-258 DEHINGLIGSKLA
+258 DEDINHLIGSQLA
-271 DYYTKTDI
+271 DYYTKT
-279 DNKIEDIQKQ
+279 Q
-289 IDALKNSVDDIL
+289 IDSKIKGLQGQIDTLKNSVDDIL

-342 VEFANKK
+342 VTFADKK

-355 SDAADNAGII
+355 SDADDNAGII
-365 YVTVNPANVDPSAIN
+365 YVTVNPANVAPSAIH

-387 GNEAPYKLEWA
+387 GNVAPYKLEWA

-428 ESLNKAKVWTSED
+428 DSLNKAKVWTSED
-441 AQKLKSVAKNLLDKL
+441 AQKLKSVGKNLLDKL

-485 VEATWTQRGTDGKLV
+485 VEATWTQRGLDGKLV

-525 GINVDLPTIPTLQ
+525 GINVDLPSIPTLEQ
-538 SIINFNDYKFNWTP
+538 KGLRLERFNTIKVD
-552 IEGMGNMKTS
+552 GMDNMHVNTTATISGIPTS
-562 VTLKGMPDLDN
+562 VTIDGTVVPTAQIVEKYPTRVQPDGTVDLSGLDVKVGNVNLGDNVVVTLHKGNLEN
-573 IKVTM
+573 VGVTM
-578 DGKVQAPKVNVDK
+578 DV
-591 ATITFGQTELKGEV
+591 
-605 GKDGK
+605 
-610 VTIDLSELQ
+610 
-619 KNTTA
+619 
-624 DVKVSVGDIKINPDD
+624 
-639 VHITLDTSA
+639 
-648 KKDMTYD
+648 
-655 VEIPMDEFNKIID
+655 PMDDFNAIIKDLNSQID
-668 NINNQVGNMIGNVN
+668 NMVGNVN
-682 GIVDKV
+682 NYIDKV
-688 NKYTDAIDGQ
+688 NKFEETIDGQ
-698 LISRINTYINKFE
+698 LINRINTYINKFE

-777 VDGGATLTGAG
+777 VNGGATLTAAG

-813 TITYNAVDYFGKT
+813 TITYNAVDYFGKP
-826 VSKKFYVKVVK
+826 VSKNFYVKVVK

>member
-1 MQQNAIL
+1 
-8 SVVMDDLLELDNIS
+8 
-22 LIKFFIKMKR
+22 MKR

-82 DVKALSAAIDS
+82 DVEDLNLKLQAIKS
-93 AKCTCTDAKTIALM
+93 CSCTDEKTKKMIEDQIASNTKIIA
-107 EKQLKENENIL
+107 ELKRQMTDNI
-118 KTLKNHL
+118 
-125 KTNIENDAEVQN
+125 TNDEAVKN
-137 AIIKL
+137 AIATL
-142 TTDSLK
+142 TKQT
-148 NGELSNSVKKLIL
+148 IL
-161 GDYQDLNTAIQK
+161 GSYADLNTAIQK
-173 SKAYEDILLKVTGN
+173 SQAYQDIMLELAGN
-187 SDSVKTI
+187 NKELADSVKTI
-194 WRDLYGDT
+194 WGALNGD
-202 ETGTVGITKNVDQLL
+202 EEAAAKFGITKNVDQLL

-223 MALAQADSQ
+223 KALAQADSE

-246 NATNNVISQIPS
+246 NATNKVKDMIPT
-258 DEHINGLIGSKLA
+258 DEYINSLIGSQLA
-271 DYYTKTDI
+271 DYYTKT
-279 DNKIEDIQKQ
+279 Q
-289 IDALKNSVDDIL
+289 IDSKIKGLQGQIDTLKNSVDDIL

-327 QVNFLGAYYGHADEG
+327 QVNFLGAYYGHADKG
-342 VEFANKK
+342 VEFAGKK

-355 SDAADNAGII
+355 SDADDNAGII
-365 YVTVNPANVDPSAIN
+365 YVTVNPANVAPSAIH

-387 GNEAPYKLEWA
+387 GNVAPYKLEWA

-441 AQKLKSVAKNLLDKL
+441 AQELKSVAKNLLNKL

-485 VEATWTQRGTDGKLV
+485 VEATWTQRGLDGKLV

-513 PMSPLSFEFLKD
+513 PMSPLSFEFLED

-562 VTLKGMPDLDN
+562 VTLKDMPDIDN
-573 IKVTM
+573 IKVKL
-578 DGKVQAPKVNVDK
+578 DGEIVVPKPTVDPRVWLVGTETVTGRVN
-591 ATITFGQTELKGEV
+591 E
-605 GKDGK
+605 DGT
-610 VTIDLSELQ
+610 VTIDLGQLGARAEV
-619 KNTTA
+619 NIGE
-624 DVKVSVGDIKINPDD
+624 VKVNPDGIK
-639 VHITLDTSA
+639 VTVDTSA

-655 VEIPMDEFNKIID
+655 VEIPMDEFNKIIN
-668 NINNQVGNMIGNVN
+668 NINGQVGNMIGNVN

-777 VDGGATLTGAG
+777 VNGGATLTAAG

-826 VSKKFYVKVVK
+826 VSKNFYVKVVK

>member
-82 DVKALSAAIDS
+82 DVEILNGKLNAIKTCS
-93 AKCTCTDAKTIALM
+93 CTDEKTKKMIEDQIASNTKIVA
-107 EKQLKENENIL
+107 ELKRQMTNNI
-118 KTLKNHL
+118 
-125 KTNIENDAEVQN
+125 TNDEDVKN
-137 AIIKL
+137 AIA
-142 TTDSLK
+142 T
-148 NGELSNSVKKLIL
+148 LSKQTIL
-161 GDYQDLNTAIQK
+161 GSYATLNEAIQN
-173 SKAYEDILLKVTGN
+173 STAYQDILLKLAGN
-187 SDSVKTI
+187 NKELADSVKTI
-194 WRDLYGDT
+194 WGDLYGDK
-202 ETGTVGITKNVDQLL
+202 ETGKVGITKNVDQLL

-223 MALAQADSQ
+223 KALAQADSE

-239 RLYTEIE
+239 RLYTEIA
-246 NATNNVISQIPS
+246 NATNKVVGMIPT
-258 DEHINGLIGSKLA
+258 DEDINGLISSQLTG
-271 DYYTKTDI
+271 YYTKSDI
-279 DNKIEDIQKQ
+279 DSKIKGLQGQ
-289 IDALKNSVDDIL
+289 IDTLKNSVDDIL

-342 VEFANKK
+342 VEFAGKK

-387 GNEAPYKLEWA
+387 GNVAPYKLEWA

-413 TSKNGFYA
+413 TSNNGFYA
-421 VKVSLDE
+421 VKVSLDK

-441 AQKLKSVAKNLLDKL
+441 AQELKSVAKNLLNKL

-485 VEATWTQRGTDGKLV
+485 VEATWSQRGLDGKLV

-525 GINVDLPTIPTLQ
+525 GINVDLPSIPTLQ
-538 SIINFNDYKFNWTP
+538 SKINFNNYKFTWTP
-552 IEGMGNMKTS
+552 IEHMGNVKTK
-562 VTLKGMPDLDN
+562 VTLEGIPDVDN
-573 IKVTM
+573 IKINGNVWVPKPEVGVT
-578 DGKVQAPKVNVDK
+578 
-591 ATITFGQTELKGEV
+591 IV
-605 GKDGK
+605 GKDKITGK
-610 VTIDLSELQ
+610 LGDDGKTVVFDLSSLGA
-619 KNTTA
+619 TA
-624 DVKVSVGDIKINPDD
+624 DVTIGSVKINPED
-639 VHITLDTSA
+639 VHVTVGKTNGE
-648 KKDMTYD
+648 YD
-655 VEIPMDEFNKIID
+655 VTIPMDEFNKIID

>member
-1 MQQNAIL
+1 
-8 SVVMDDLLELDNIS
+8 
-22 LIKFFIKMKR
+22 MKR

-82 DVKALSAAIDS
+82 DVEELNGKLDRIKQCS
-93 AKCTCTDAKTIALM
+93 CTDEHTIELIEQQIASNNKVIA
-107 EKQLKENENIL
+107 ELKRQMTDNI
-118 KTLKNHL
+118 
-125 KTNIENDAEVQN
+125 TNDQAVKN
-137 AIIKL
+137 AIA
-142 TTDSLK
+142 T
-148 NGELSNSVKKLIL
+148 LSKQTIL
-161 GDYQDLNTAIQK
+161 GSYADLNTAIQN
-173 SKAYEDILLKVTGN
+173 SQAYKDIMLKLAGN
-187 SDSVKTI
+187 NAELADSVKTI
-194 WRDLYGDT
+194 WGDLYGDT
-202 ETGTVGITKNVDQLL
+202 ETGKVGITKKVDKLL
-217 KDMTYT
+217 EEMVYT
-223 MALAQADSQ
+223 KALAKADSQ

-246 NATNNVISQIPS
+246 NATNKVVDMIPT
-258 DEHINGLIGSKLA
+258 DEDINHLIGSQLA
-271 DYYTKTDI
+271 DYYTKT
-279 DNKIEDIQKQ
+279 Q
-289 IDALKNSVDDIL
+289 IDSKIKGLQGQIDTLKNSVDDIL
-301 NKQVSGI
+301 NLQVSGI
-308 IIQASESPITG
+308 TIQASESPITG

-342 VEFANKK
+342 VTFAGQK

-355 SDAADNAGII
+355 SDADDNAGII
-365 YVTVNPANVDPSAIN
+365 YVTVNPANVAPSAIH

-413 TSKNGFYA
+413 TSNNGFYA

-428 ESLNKAKVWTSED
+428 DSISKAKVWTSED
-441 AQKLKSVAKNLLDKL
+441 AKALKSVGKDLLEKL

-485 VEATWTQRGTDGKLV
+485 VEATWSQRGLDGKLV

-525 GINVDLPTIPTLQ
+525 GINIDIPTIPTLQ
-538 SIINFNDYKFNWTP
+538 SKINFNNYKFTWTP
-552 IEGMGNMKTS
+552 IEHMGNIKTK
-562 VTLKGMPDLDN
+562 VTLEGIPDVDN
-573 IKVTM
+573 IKINGNVW
-578 DGKVQAPKVNVDK
+578 VPKP
-591 ATITFGQTELKGEV
+591 EV
-605 GKDGK
+605 G
-610 VTIDLSELQ
+610 VTIIGKDKITGTLGSDNKTVIFDLSSLGA
-619 KNTTA
+619 KA
-624 DVKVSVGDIKINPDD
+624 DVTIGSVKINPED
-639 VHITLDTSA
+639 VQVKVGKTTG
-648 KKDMTYD
+648 TYD
-655 VEIPMDEFNKIID
+655 VTIPMDEFNKIID

-688 NKYTDAIDGQ
+688 NKFSDAIDGQ
-698 LISRINTYINKFE
+698 LINRINAYINKFE
-711 NLLTKSNSLLQP
+711 NLLTKANSLRQP
-723 AMFYRTNGG
+723 AMFYTTNSG
-732 SFGQLARVAEGAS
+732 SWGQLARVEEGAS
-745 YLKLNGSEAST
+745 YLKLNGGQAST

-767 LAPAYMKEIT
+767 LAPAYLKEIT
-777 VDGGATLTGAG
+777 VNGGATLTAAG

-800 YKVGFKATKAGVY
+800 YKVGFKATRTGVY

-826 VSKKFYVKVVK
+826 VSKQFFVKVVK

>member
-71 TIAQLIAQQAK
+71 TIAELIAQQAK
-82 DVKALSAAIDS
+82 DVEILNGKLNAIKQCS
-93 AKCTCTDAKTIALM
+93 CTDAHT
-107 EKQLKENENIL
+107 KELIEQQI
-118 KTLKNHL
+118 
-125 KTNIENDAEVQN
+125 KTNERIIAELKRQMTNNITNDEDVKN
-137 AIIKL
+137 AIA
-142 TTDSLK
+142 T
-148 NGELSNSVKKLIL
+148 LSKQTIL
-161 GDYQDLNTAIQK
+161 GSYATLNEAIQN
-173 SKAYEDILLKVTGN
+173 STAYQDILLKLAGN
-187 SDSVKTI
+187 NKELADSVKTI
-194 WRDLYGDT
+194 WGDLYGDK
-202 ETGTVGITKNVDQLL
+202 ETGKVGITKNVDQLL

-223 MALAQADSQ
+223 KALAQADSE

-239 RLYTEIE
+239 RLYTEIA
-246 NATNNVISQIPS
+246 NATNKVVGMIPT
-258 DEHINGLIGSKLA
+258 DEDINGLIGSQLA
-271 DYYTKTDI
+271 DYYTKT
-279 DNKIEDIQKQ
+279 Q
-289 IDALKNSVDDIL
+289 IDSKIKGLQGQIDTLKNSVDDIL

-342 VEFANKK
+342 VEFAGKK

-387 GNEAPYKLEWA
+387 GNVAPYKLEWA

-441 AQKLKSVAKNLLDKL
+441 AQKLKSVAKNLLNKL

-485 VEATWTQRGTDGKLV
+485 VEATWTQRGLDGKLV
-500 DKKVTSAYKLAAS
+500 DKKVTSEYKLAAS

-525 GINVDLPTIPTLQ
+525 GINVDLPSIPTLEQ
-538 SIINFNDYKFNWTP
+538 KGLRLERFNTIKVD
-552 IEGMGNMKTS
+552 GMDNMHVNTTATISGIPTS
-562 VTLKGMPDLDN
+562 VTIEGTVVPTAEIKEKYPTRVQPDGTVDLSGLEVKVGNVNLGENVRVNLVYGTLNDVN
-573 IKVTM
+573 VTM
-578 DGKVQAPKVNVDK
+578 DV
-591 ATITFGQTELKGEV
+591 
-605 GKDGK
+605 
-610 VTIDLSELQ
+610 
-619 KNTTA
+619 
-624 DVKVSVGDIKINPDD
+624 
-639 VHITLDTSA
+639 
-648 KKDMTYD
+648 
-655 VEIPMDEFNKIID
+655 PMDDFNAIINDLNSQID
-668 NINNQVGNMIGNVN
+668 NMVGNVN
-682 GIVDKV
+682 NYIDKV
-688 NKYTDAIDGQ
+688 NKFEETIDGQ

-777 VDGGATLTGAG
+777 VNGGATLTAAG

-826 VSKKFYVKVVK
+826 VSKNFYVKVVK

>member
-1 MQQNAIL
+1 
-8 SVVMDDLLELDNIS
+8 
-22 LIKFFIKMKR
+22 MKR
-32 QLTSILLFSALLV
+32 QVTSILLFSALVL

-82 DVKALSAAIDS
+82 DVEELNGKLDRIKQCS
-93 AKCTCTDAKTIALM
+93 CTDEHTLELIEQQIASNNKVIA
-107 EKQLKENENIL
+107 ELKRQMTDNI
-118 KTLKNHL
+118 
-125 KTNIENDAEVQN
+125 TNDQAVKN
-137 AIIKL
+137 AIA
-142 TTDSLK
+142 T
-148 NGELSNSVKKLIL
+148 LSKQTIL
-161 GDYQDLNTAIQK
+161 GSYADLNTAIQN
-173 SKAYEDILLKVTGN
+173 SQAYKDIMLKLAGN
-187 SDSVKTI
+187 NSELADSVKTI
-194 WRDLYGDT
+194 WGDLYGDT
-202 ETGTVGITKNVDQLL
+202 ETGKVGITKKVDQLL
-217 KDMTYT
+217 EEMAYT
-223 MALAQADSQ
+223 KALAKADSQ

-246 NATNNVISQIPS
+246 NATNKVVDMIPT
-258 DEHINGLIGSKLA
+258 DEDINHLIGSQLA
-271 DYYTKTDI
+271 DYYTKT
-279 DNKIEDIQKQ
+279 Q
-289 IDALKNSVDDIL
+289 IDSKIKGLQGQIDTLKNSVDDIL
-301 NKQVSGI
+301 NLQVSGI
-308 IIQASESPITG
+308 TIQASESPITG

-342 VEFANKK
+342 VTFAGQK

-355 SDAADNAGII
+355 SDADDNAGII
-365 YVTVNPANVDPSAIN
+365 YVTVNPANVAPSAIH

-387 GNEAPYKLEWA
+387 GNEAPYKLKWA

-441 AQKLKSVAKNLLDKL
+441 AQKLKSVGKNLLDKL

-485 VEATWTQRGTDGKLV
+485 VEATWSQRGLDGKLV

-525 GINVDLPTIPTLQ
+525 GINVDLPSIPTLEQ
-538 SIINFNDYKFNWTP
+538 KGLRLERFNTIKVD
-552 IEGMGNMKTS
+552 GMDNMHVNTTATISGIPTS
-562 VTLKGMPDLDN
+562 VTIDGTVVPTAQIVEKYPTRVLPNGTVDLSGLDVKVGDVNLGNNVVVTLHKGNLEN
-573 IKVTM
+573 VGVTM
-578 DGKVQAPKVNVDK
+578 DV
-591 ATITFGQTELKGEV
+591 
-605 GKDGK
+605 
-610 VTIDLSELQ
+610 
-619 KNTTA
+619 
-624 DVKVSVGDIKINPDD
+624 
-639 VHITLDTSA
+639 
-648 KKDMTYD
+648 
-655 VEIPMDEFNKIID
+655 PMDDFNAIIKDLNSQID
-668 NINNQVGNMIGNVN
+668 NMVGNVN
-682 GIVDKV
+682 NYIDKV
-688 NKYTDAIDGQ
+688 NKFEETIDGQ
-698 LISRINTYINKFE
+698 LINRINTYINKFE

-732 SFGQLARVAEGAS
+732 SFGQLARVTEGAS

-767 LAPAYMKEIT
+767 LAPAYMKEIS
-777 VDGGATLTGAG
+777 VDGGATLTAAG

-800 YKVGFKATKAGVY
+800 YKVGFKATQAGVY

-826 VSKKFYVKVVK
+826 PVSKSKKFYVKVVK

>member
-118 KTLKNHL
+118 ETLKTHL
-125 KTNIENDAEVQN
+125 KTNIENDAAVQN

-148 NGELSNSVKKLIL
+148 NNSELSASVKKLIL

-202 ETGTVGITKNVDQLL
+202 ETGKVGITKNVDQLL

-223 MALAQADSQ
+223 KALAQADSE

-239 RLYTEIE
+239 RLYKEIE
-246 NATNNVISQIPS
+246 IATNNVISQIPS
-258 DEHINGLIGSKLA
+258 DEHIDGLIGSKLA

-279 DNKIEDIQKQ
+279 DNKIKDIQKQ

-342 VEFANKK
+342 VTFAGQK

-441 AQKLKSVAKNLLDKL
+441 AQKLKSVAKNLLNKL

-485 VEATWTQRGTDGKLV
+485 VEATWTQRGLDGKLV

-525 GINVDLPTIPTLQ
+525 GINVDLPSIPTLQ
-538 SIINFNDYKFNWTP
+538 SKINFDNYKFTWTP
-552 IEGMGNMKTS
+552 IEHMGDVKTK
-562 VTLKGMPDLDN
+562 VTLEGIPDVDN
-573 IKVTM
+573 IKINGSVWVPKPQVGVT
-578 DGKVQAPKVNVDK
+578 
-591 ATITFGQTELKGEV
+591 IV
-605 GKDGK
+605 GKDQITGTLSEDGK
-610 VTIDLSELQ
+610 TVIFDLSSLGAE
-619 KNTTA
+619 A
-624 DVKVSVGDIKINPDD
+624 DVEIGSVKINPND
-639 VHITLDTSA
+639 VHVTVGKTS
-648 KKDMTYD
+648 DTYD
-655 VEIPMDEFNKIID
+655 VTIPMDEFNKIID

-688 NKYTDAIDGQ
+688 NNFTDAIDGQ

>member
-82 DVKALSAAIDS
+82 DVEDLNGKLNAIKQCS
-93 AKCTCTDAKTIALM
+93 CTDQKTKDLI
-107 EKQLKENENIL
+107 EDQI
-118 KTLKNHL
+118 
-125 KTNIENDAEVQN
+125 KTNQKIIAELKRQMTDNITNDADVKN
-137 AIIKL
+137 AIA
-142 TTDSLK
+142 T
-148 NGELSNSVKKLIL
+148 LSKQTIL
-161 GDYQDLNTAIQK
+161 GSYADLNTAIQN
-173 SKAYEDILLKVTGN
+173 SKAYKDIITELAGN
-187 SDSVKTI
+187 NKELADSVKTI
-194 WRDLYGDT
+194 WGDLYGDK
-202 ETGTVGITKNVDQLL
+202 ETGKVGITSKVDQLL

-223 MALAQADSQ
+223 KALAQADSE

-246 NATNNVISQIPS
+246 KATNKVVGMIPT
-258 DEHINGLIGSKLA
+258 DEDINGLISSQLT
-271 DYYTKTDI
+271 DYYTKSQI
-279 DNKIEDIQKQ
+279 DSKIEGLQGQ
-289 IDALKNSVDDIL
+289 IDTLKNSVDDIL

-342 VEFANKK
+342 VTFADKK

-365 YVTVNPANVDPSAIN
+365 YVTVNPANVKPSAIH

-387 GNEAPYKLEWA
+387 GNVAPYKLEWA

-413 TSKNGFYA
+413 TSNNGFYA

-441 AQKLKSVAKNLLDKL
+441 AQELKSVAKNLLDKL

-485 VEATWTQRGTDGKLV
+485 VEATWSQRGLDGKLV

-538 SIINFNDYKFNWTP
+538 SKINFNNYKFTWTP
-552 IEGMGNMKTS
+552 IEHMGNVKTK
-562 VTLKGMPDLDN
+562 VTLEGIPDVDN
-573 IKVTM
+573 IKINGNVWVPKPEV
-578 DGKVQAPKVNVDK
+578 GVQ
-591 ATITFGQTELKGEV
+591 IV
-605 GKDGK
+605 GKDKITGK
-610 VTIDLSELQ
+610 LGEDGKTVVFDLSSLGA
-619 KNTTA
+619 TA
-624 DVKVSVGDIKINPDD
+624 DVTIGSVKINPED
-639 VHITLDTSA
+639 VHVTVGKTNGE
-648 KKDMTYD
+648 YD
-655 VEIPMDEFNKIID
+655 VTIPMDEFNKIID

-688 NKYTDAIDGQ
+688 NKFTDAIDGQ

-777 VDGGATLTGAG
+777 VDGGATLTAAG

>member
-82 DVKALSAAIDS
+82 DVEDLNLKLQAIKS
-93 AKCTCTDAKTIALM
+93 CSCTDEKTKKMIEDQIATNAKIIA
-107 EKQLKENENIL
+107 ELKRQMTDNI
-118 KTLKNHL
+118 
-125 KTNIENDAEVQN
+125 TNDEAVKN
-137 AIIKL
+137 AIA
-142 TTDSLK
+142 T
-148 NGELSNSVKKLIL
+148 LSKQTIL
-161 GDYQDLNTAIQK
+161 GSYADLNTAIQN
-173 SKAYEDILLKVTGN
+173 SKAYKDIITELAGN
-187 SDSVKTI
+187 NKELADSVKTI
-194 WRDLYGDT
+194 WGDLYGDK
-202 ETGTVGITKNVDQLL
+202 ETGKVGITSKVDQLL

-223 MALAQADSQ
+223 KALAQADSE

-239 RLYTEIE
+239 RLYTEIQR
-246 NATNNVISQIPS
+246 ATDYVVGKIPT
-258 DEHINGLIGSKLA
+258 DEHINGLISSQLT
-271 DYYTKTDI
+271 DYYTKSQI
-279 DNKIEDIQKQ
+279 DSKIEGLQGQ
-289 IDALKNSVDDIL
+289 IDTLKNSVDDIL

-342 VEFANKK
+342 VTFAGQK

-365 YVTVNPANVDPSAIN
+365 YVTVNPANVKPSAIS

-387 GNEAPYKLEWA
+387 GNVAPYKLEWA

-413 TSKNGFYA
+413 TSNNGFYA

-441 AQKLKSVAKNLLDKL
+441 AQELKSVAKNLLDKL

-485 VEATWTQRGTDGKLV
+485 VEATWSQRGLDGKLV

-538 SIINFNDYKFNWTP
+538 SKINFSSYKFNWTP
-552 IEGMGNMKTS
+552 IEHMGNVKTS
-562 VTLKGMPDLDN
+562 VTLSGMPDLDN
-573 IKVTM
+573 ITINGSIVVPEITTNGTIKTK
-578 DGKVQAPKVNVDK
+578 DGK
-591 ATITFGQTELKGEV
+591 TELKAELVNGEYV
-605 GKDGK
+605 FDLNQLNASATVKIADITVSKDNFTITVPQDK
-610 VTIDLSELQ
+610 TKDFEVT
-619 KNTTA
+619 
-624 DVKVSVGDIKINPDD
+624 
-639 VHITLDTSA
+639 
-648 KKDMTYD
+648 
-655 VEIPMDEFNKIID
+655 IPMDAFNDIID

-777 VDGGATLTGAG
+777 VDGGATLTAAG

>member
-82 DVKALSAAIDS
+82 DVEILNGKLNAIKTCS
-93 AKCTCTDAKTIALM
+93 CTDEKTKKMIEDQIASNTKIIA
-107 EKQLKENENIL
+107 ELKRQMTNNI
-118 KTLKNHL
+118 
-125 KTNIENDAEVQN
+125 TNDEDVKN
-137 AIIKL
+137 AIA
-142 TTDSLK
+142 T
-148 NGELSNSVKKLIL
+148 LSKQTIL
-161 GDYQDLNTAIQK
+161 GSYATLNEAIQN
-173 SKAYEDILLKVTGN
+173 STAYQDILLKLAGN
-187 SDSVKTI
+187 NKELADSVKTI
-194 WRDLYGDT
+194 WGDLYGDK
-202 ETGTVGITKNVDQLL
+202 ETGKVGITKNVDQLL

-223 MALAQADSQ
+223 KALAQADSE

-246 NATNNVISQIPS
+246 NATNKVKDMIPT
-258 DEHINGLIGSKLA
+258 DEDINSLIGSQLA
-271 DYYTKTDI
+271 DYYTKT
-279 DNKIEDIQKQ
+279 Q
-289 IDALKNSVDDIL
+289 IDSKIKGLQGQIDTLKNSVDDIL

-342 VEFANKK
+342 VTFAGQK

-387 GNEAPYKLEWA
+387 GNVAPYKLEWA

-421 VKVSLDE
+421 VKVSLDK

-441 AQKLKSVAKNLLDKL
+441 AQKLKSVAKNLLNKL

-485 VEATWTQRGTDGKLV
+485 VEATWTQRGLDGKLV
-500 DKKVTSAYKLAAS
+500 DKKVTSEYKLAAS

-525 GINVDLPTIPTLQ
+525 GINVDLPSIPTLEQ
-538 SIINFNDYKFNWTP
+538 KGLRLERFNTIKVD
-552 IEGMGNMKTS
+552 GMDNMHVNTTATISGIPTS
-562 VTLKGMPDLDN
+562 VTIDGTVVPTAEIKEKYPTRVQPDGTVDLSGLEVKVGNVNLGENVRVNLVYGTLNDVN
-573 IKVTM
+573 VTM
-578 DGKVQAPKVNVDK
+578 DV
-591 ATITFGQTELKGEV
+591 
-605 GKDGK
+605 
-610 VTIDLSELQ
+610 
-619 KNTTA
+619 
-624 DVKVSVGDIKINPDD
+624 
-639 VHITLDTSA
+639 
-648 KKDMTYD
+648 
-655 VEIPMDEFNKIID
+655 PMDDFNAIINDLNSQID
-668 NINNQVGNMIGNVN
+668 NMVGNVN
-682 GIVDKV
+682 NYIDKV
-688 NKYTDAIDGQ
+688 NKFEETIDGQ

-777 VDGGATLTGAG
+777 VNGGATLTAAG

-826 VSKKFYVKVVK
+826 VSKNFYVKVVK

>member
-1 MQQNAIL
+1 
-8 SVVMDDLLELDNIS
+8 
-22 LIKFFIKMKR
+22 MKR

-82 DVKALSAAIDS
+82 DVEDLNLKLQAIKQCSCTDQHIIDLIEQQIAHNNNVIAELKRQLTDNITNDEAVKAAI
-93 AKCTCTDAKTIALM
+93 
-107 EKQLKENENIL
+107 
-118 KTLKNHL
+118 
-125 KTNIENDAEVQN
+125 
-137 AIIKL
+137 
-142 TTDSLK
+142 
-148 NGELSNSVKKLIL
+148 NSVTKQTVL
-161 GDYQDLNTAIQK
+161 GGYADLNTAIQN
-173 SKAYEDILLKVTGN
+173 SQAYKDIILKLAGN
-187 SDSVKTI
+187 NSELSDSVKTI
-194 WRDLYGDT
+194 WGDLYGDT
-202 ETGTVGITKNVDQLL
+202 ETGKVGITKNVDQLL

-223 MALAQADSQ
+223 KALAQADSE

-246 NATNNVISQIPS
+246 NATNKVKDMIPT
-258 DEHINGLIGSKLA
+258 DEDINSLIGSQLA
-271 DYYTKTDI
+271 DYYTKT
-279 DNKIEDIQKQ
+279 Q
-289 IDALKNSVDDIL
+289 IDSKIKGLQGQIDTLKNSVDDIL

-342 VEFANKK
+342 VEFAGQK

-387 GNEAPYKLEWA
+387 GNVAPYKLEWA

-421 VKVSLDE
+421 VKVSLDK

-441 AQKLKSVAKNLLDKL
+441 AQKLKSVAKNLLNKL

-485 VEATWTQRGTDGKLV
+485 VEATWTQRGLDGKLV
-500 DKKVTSAYKLAAS
+500 DKKVTSEYKLAAS

-525 GINVDLPTIPTLQ
+525 GINVDLPSIPTLEQ
-538 SIINFNDYKFNWTP
+538 KGLRLERFNTIKVD
-552 IEGMGNMKTS
+552 GMDNMHVNTTATISGIPTS
-562 VTLKGMPDLDN
+562 VTIDGTVVPTAEIKEKYPTRVQPDGTVDLSGLEVKVGNVNLGENVRVNLVYGTLNDVN
-573 IKVTM
+573 VTM
-578 DGKVQAPKVNVDK
+578 DV
-591 ATITFGQTELKGEV
+591 
-605 GKDGK
+605 
-610 VTIDLSELQ
+610 
-619 KNTTA
+619 
-624 DVKVSVGDIKINPDD
+624 
-639 VHITLDTSA
+639 
-648 KKDMTYD
+648 
-655 VEIPMDEFNKIID
+655 PMDDFNAIINDLNSQID
-668 NINNQVGNMIGNVN
+668 NMVGNVN
-682 GIVDKV
+682 NYIDKV
-688 NKYTDAIDGQ
+688 NKFEETIDGQ

-777 VDGGATLTGAG
+777 VNGGATLTAAG

-826 VSKKFYVKVVK
+826 VSKNFYVKVVK

>member
-82 DVKALSAAIDS
+82 DVEILNAKLNAIKTCS
-93 AKCTCTDAKTIALM
+93 CTDEKTKKMIEDQIASNTKIIA
-107 EKQLKENENIL
+107 ELKRQMTNNI
-118 KTLKNHL
+118 
-125 KTNIENDAEVQN
+125 TNDEDVKN
-137 AIIKL
+137 AIA
-142 TTDSLK
+142 T
-148 NGELSNSVKKLIL
+148 LSKQTIL
-161 GDYQDLNTAIQK
+161 GSYATLNEAIQN
-173 SKAYEDILLKVTGN
+173 STAYQDILLKLAGN
-187 SDSVKTI
+187 NKELADSVKTI
-194 WRDLYGDT
+194 WGDLYGDK
-202 ETGTVGITKNVDQLL
+202 ETGKVGITKNVDQLL

-223 MALAQADSQ
+223 KALAQADSE

-239 RLYTEIE
+239 RLYTEIA
-246 NATNNVISQIPS
+246 NATNKVVGMIPT
-258 DEHINGLIGSKLA
+258 DEDINSLIGSKLA
-271 DYYTKTDI
+271 DYYTKSEI
-279 DNKIEDIQKQ
+279 DTKIAGLQGQ

-342 VEFANKK
+342 VEFAGQK

-441 AQKLKSVAKNLLDKL
+441 AQKLKSVAKNLLNKL

-485 VEATWTQRGTDGKLV
+485 VEATWTQRGLDGKLV
-500 DKKVTSAYKLAAS
+500 DKKVTSEYKLAAS

-525 GINVDLPTIPTLQ
+525 GINVDLPSIPTLQ
-538 SIINFNDYKFNWTP
+538 SKINFDNYKFTWTP
-552 IEGMGNMKTS
+552 IEHMGDVKTK
-562 VTLKGMPDLDN
+562 VTLEGIPDVDN
-573 IKVTM
+573 IKINGSVWVPKPQVGVT
-578 DGKVQAPKVNVDK
+578 
-591 ATITFGQTELKGEV
+591 IV
-605 GKDGK
+605 GKDQITGTLSEDGK
-610 VTIDLSELQ
+610 TVIFDLSSLGAE
-619 KNTTA
+619 A
-624 DVKVSVGDIKINPDD
+624 DVEIGSVNINPND
-639 VHITLDTSA
+639 VHVTVGKTS
-648 KKDMTYD
+648 DTYD
-655 VEIPMDEFNKIID
+655 VTIPMDEFNKIID

-682 GIVDKV
+682 GMVDKV
-688 NKYTDAIDGQ
+688 NKFSDEIDGQ

>member
-82 DVKALSAAIDS
+82 DVEILNGKLNAIKQCS
-93 AKCTCTDAKTIALM
+93 CTDEHT
-107 EKQLKENENIL
+107 KELIENQI
-118 KTLKNHL
+118 
-125 KTNIENDAEVQN
+125 KTNQDIIAELKRQMTNNITNDADVKN
-137 AIIKL
+137 AIA
-142 TTDSLK
+142 T
-148 NGELSNSVKKLIL
+148 LSKQTIL
-161 GDYQDLNTAIQK
+161 GSYADLNTAIQN
-173 SKAYEDILLKVTGN
+173 SKAYKDIITELAGN
-187 SDSVKTI
+187 NKELADSVKTI
-194 WRDLYGDT
+194 WGDLYGDK
-202 ETGTVGITKNVDQLL
+202 ETGKVGITSKVDQLL

-223 MALAQADSQ
+223 KALAKADSQ

-246 NATNNVISQIPS
+246 NATNKVVGMIPT
-258 DEHINGLIGSKLA
+258 DEDINSLIGSQLA
-271 DYYTKTDI
+271 DYYTKT
-279 DNKIEDIQKQ
+279 Q
-289 IDALKNSVDDIL
+289 IDSKIKGLQGQIDTLKNSVDDIL
-301 NKQVSGI
+301 NLQVSGI
-308 IIQASESPITG
+308 TIQASESPITG

-342 VEFANKK
+342 VTFAGQK

-355 SDAADNAGII
+355 SDADDNAGII
-365 YVTVNPANVDPSAIN
+365 YVTVNPANVAPSAIH

-441 AQKLKSVAKNLLDKL
+441 AQKLKSVAKNLLNKL

-485 VEATWTQRGTDGKLV
+485 VEATWSQRGLDGKLV
-500 DKKVTSAYKLAAS
+500 DKKVTSEYKLAAS

-525 GINVDLPTIPTLQ
+525 GINVDLPSIPTLEQ
-538 SIINFNDYKFNWTP
+538 KGLRLERFNTIKVD
-552 IEGMGNMKTS
+552 GMDNMHVNTTATISGIPTS
-562 VTLKGMPDLDN
+562 VTIDGTIVPTAQIVEKYPTRVQPDGTVDLSGLDVKVGNVNLGENVVVTLNKGNLEN
-573 IKVTM
+573 VGVTM
-578 DGKVQAPKVNVDK
+578 DV
-591 ATITFGQTELKGEV
+591 
-605 GKDGK
+605 
-610 VTIDLSELQ
+610 
-619 KNTTA
+619 
-624 DVKVSVGDIKINPDD
+624 
-639 VHITLDTSA
+639 
-648 KKDMTYD
+648 
-655 VEIPMDEFNKIID
+655 PMDDFNAIIKDLNSQID
-668 NINNQVGNMIGNVN
+668 NMVGNVN
-682 GIVDKV
+682 NYIDKV
-688 NKYTDAIDGQ
+688 NKFEETIDGQ

-723 AMFYRTNGG
+723 AMFYRTNSG

-777 VDGGATLTGAG
+777 VDGGATLTAAG

-813 TITYNAVDYFGKT
+813 TITYNAVDYFGKP
-826 VSKKFYVKVVK
+826 VSNKKFYVKVVK